1 MNFLK
6 RITSAGLSLA
16 MAATIIPASAF
27 AANDTAGAKKTSTLS
42 SVTAKYLDAENGKEI
57 AKQQTY
63 SVTHEEKSP
72 QTITNYT
79 YADYTESVEYVYS
92 HKDLTYIIGY
102 PDKGVHP
109 NGDLTRA
116 EAAMIFY
123 RLYDGDYPSFT
134 RRMSNGTF
142 KDVNAKNWFYEPVET
157 LYNIGLLEGKSKDSF
172 APNAPISR
180 AEFAVLAARF
190 QNLKYTSGKVFSDV
204 EKGHWAYS
212 YINAASEAGW
222 IQGYPDGTFRPDKKI
237 TRTETVTLVNSMINR
252 TVTREKLKALNV
264 RNPYND
270 LAESFWGY
278 TDLMEATVSHTAEE
292 WHDAKYND
300 GKYNIIVEKFVDTSG
315 KEIAKSVT
323 TAGKAESAPKSI
335 PAYEY
340 RGYIRT
346 ITYRYSTGDAL
357 PSIEKT
363 ASVKDAKVGDEITYT
378 IKLANDKK
386 ASSAWKS
393 VVLTDK
399 IPSGMT
405 FIEGSV
411 YVNNVAATHTVK
423 NGTLTVNLGDIA
435 AGKTVTVTF
444 KAKINGDMYN
454 QTIYNTAVAKGT
466 NGYVTAT
473 DGKKTNIYEDKDD
486 GVYVKKGDTAP
497 YVTKTA
503 DKSSANVG
511 DKITYTVKVGNGD
524 GAVYEIENAKM
535 ADTIPAEFDFVDG
548 SVQVDGKSYPYSYDN
563 ASRKLSVVIGNLKPN
578 AARTATFAVT
588 VNKSAYG
595 KTVHNTAVLSGDN
608 IKDTE
613 GKDKGVEIGD
623 GKTKPEVT
631 KAADKSAANVGDKVT
646 YTITLANGE
655 FASVAIKDAVLTD
668 TIPNGLDIQ
677 YGSVTL
683 NGKLTN
689 DYSYDEASRVL
700 TVKVGDLGIEKS
712 ATVTFVAVVNT
723 AAYGKTIYNTA
734 VMKSDNA
741 PDTSGKD
748 NGVTVGDGKAK
759 PQIDKS
765 ANKSSARV
773 GDKIAYTLTVKND
786 DTATVPVENGVIT
799 DVLPAGLTF
808 EYGSVTL
815 NGKNTNDYT
824 YDENTR
830 LLTVNV
836 GTIEPDAKQIIGFTA
851 TVNESAYNT
860 TIQNLATLTSD
871 NADPVQ
877 DKDDGVAIADGDAL
891 LTVSKSADKTTAKV
905 GDTITYTVNAANATG
920 ADVNIRDAVMTDTI
934 PNGLTFRGNVTVD
947 GYSAEYQYDNTGKTL
962 TVSLGEIAPNQTK
975 AICFDVTVNSD
986 AYGMHIE
993 NTAIVSGSNT
1003 PDKSGTDDGVDI
1015 EDGMADGH
1023 AGNKT
1028 ANKTTAAV
1036 GDTITYSIRLENGA
1050 AATADWENMTVTD
1063 TIPDGVTFAGN
1074 VQENGSAT
1082 VNYSYNADTKTI
1094 TFTPDAIA
1102 AGAQTVLSFDVT
1114 VDDGSQGKFIVNTA
1128 ILDDNGK
1135 TTPMPDGG
1143 VQIDEGEAA
1152 PIVNKTASVTTANVG
1167 DTFTY
1172 TITAK
1177 NGNKATAAWKNVVM
1191 TDTLPTGVK
1200 LVGGVYI
1207 NNEFALYTL
1216 NGNALSVL
1224 VGDLEPGEAAEITFD
1239 VQVLDTA
1246 ANTTVTNVAVLGGD
1260 NGSGTA
1266 TDNGV
1271 TVPKM
1276 ERDPN
1281 ETTDFFVTKEVDKT
1295 VVNVGNNLAEA
1306 KQATFTITVG
1316 NHSNETWK
1324 RVVLKDTLDTSLVTP
1339 MLKNNVYVDGVLN
1352 DKWSF
1357 TNKVFTL
1364 ELGDIAPNE
1373 SHVVKF
1379 TVEFKSDAGGKSY
1392 VNLATG
1398 TGDNGYAVGE
1408 APEIEIIAPTD
1419 DPPTDIHYQLFNGY
1433 GDGLWRPNDR
1443 VSLQEACTV
1452 VYRLIANGG
1461 NTWLPRGTTTV
1472 PKYQYDIPEEAKYF
1486 VSIGVLPASAFDT
1499 TRMDEGDD
1507 YEINYTISKNGYLRI
1522 WATSGQLNTLVN
1534 YVTKTNAGLSG
1545 DVSRLTFAKVICQL
1559 TGRDTSP
1566 DTSGYSGNLRTWADA
1581 PSSIVTEVSH
1591 QHDFIMDS
1599 DHNEYWI

>member
-1 MNFLK
+1 MSIIK
-6 RITSAGLSLA
+6 RITSAGLSLT
-16 MAATIIPASAF
+16 MAATIIPNSFAVSTQSA
-27 AANDTAGAKKTSTLS
+27 STLS

-57 AKQQTY
+57 AKKQTY

-180 AEFAVLAARF
+180 AEFAVQAARF

-222 IQGYPDGTFRPDKKI
+222 IQGYPDGTFRPDKEI
-237 TRTETVTLVNSMINR
+237 TRTETVKLVNSMINR

-300 GKYNIIVEKFVDTSG
+300 GKYNIIVEKFVDTNG

-466 NGYVTAT
+466 NGYVTAV

-503 DKSSANVG
+503 DKETVNVG

-535 ADTIPAEFDFVDG
+535 ADTIPAELDFVDG

-563 ASRKLSVVIGNLKPN
+563 ASRKLSVFIGNLKPN
-578 AARTATFAVT
+578 AARTVTFAVT
-588 VNKSAYG
+588 VGKSAYG

-608 IKDTE
+608 IMDTE

-631 KAADKSAANVGDKVT
+631 KTADKSAANVGDKVT
-646 YTITLANGE
+646 YTIKLANGE

-668 TIPNGLDIQ
+668 TIPNGLDMQ

-683 NGKLTN
+683 NSKLTN
-689 DYSYDEASRVL
+689 DYS
-700 TVKVGDLGIEKS
+700 
-712 ATVTFVAVVNT
+712 
-723 AAYGKTIYNTA
+723 
-734 VMKSDNA
+734 
-741 PDTSGKD
+741 
-748 NGVTVGDGKAK
+748 
-759 PQIDKS
+759 
-765 ANKSSARV
+765 
-773 GDKIAYTLTVKND
+773 
-786 DTATVPVENGVIT
+786 
-799 DVLPAGLTF
+799 
-808 EYGSVTL
+808 
-815 NGKNTNDYT
+815 

-836 GTIEPDAKQIIGFTA
+836 GTIEPDAKQIIGFTT

-934 PNGLTFRGNVTVD
+934 PDGLTFRGNVTVD

-975 AICFDVTVNSD
+975 AIRFDVTVNSD

-993 NTAIVSGSNT
+993 NTALVSGSNT
-1003 PDKSGTDDGVDI
+1003 PDKSGTDNGVDI

-1135 TTPMPDGG
+1135 ETPMPDGG

-1152 PIVNKTASVTTANVG
+1152 PIVNKSASVTTANVG

-1207 NNEFALYTL
+1207 NNEFALYHL
-1216 NGNALSVL
+1216 SGNALSVL
-1224 VGDLEPGEAAEITFD
+1224 VGDLEPGESAEITFD
-1239 VQVLDTA
+1239 VQVLESAAGTTITNTA
-1246 ANTTVTNVAVLGGD
+1246 SLDGD
-1260 NGSGTA
+1260 NGHGTA
-1266 TDNGV
+1266 TDKGV
-1271 TVPKM
+1271 TIPDTAEQPDV
-1276 ERDPN
+1276 N
-1281 ETTDFFVTKEVDKT
+1281 TNFYVTKEVDKT
-1295 VVNVGNNLAEA
+1295 VVNVGSGVSADR
-1306 KQATFTITVG
+1306 KRATFTITIG
-1316 NHSNETWK
+1316 NDSNQTWK
-1324 RVVLKDTLDTSLVTP
+1324 RVILKDTLDTTLVTP
-1339 MLKNNVYVDGVLN
+1339 VLKNNVYVDGVLN
-1352 DKWSF
+1352 GKWSF
-1357 TNKVFTL
+1357 RNKVFTL
-1364 ELGDIAPNE
+1364 ELGDIGSNE
-1373 SHVVKF
+1373 KRVVKI
-1379 TVEFKSDAGGKSY
+1379 TVEFKTDAGGKTY
-1392 VNLATG
+1392 TNLAAAM
-1398 TGDNGYAVGE
+1398 GDNGSASGRS
-1408 APEIEIIAPTD
+1408 PEIEVVSSGSSGTPVL
-1419 DPPTDIHYQLFNGY
+1419 TDIHYQLFGGY
-1433 GDGLWRPNDR
+1433 ADGLWRPNDR

-1522 WATSGQLNTLVN
+1522 WAASGQLNSLVA
-1534 YVTKTNAGLSG
+1534 YATKTNIGLSG
-1545 DVSRLTFAKVICQL
+1545 DVSRLTFAKAICQI

-1566 DTSGYSGNLRTWADA
+1566 DVSGYSGNLRTWADA
-1581 PSSIVTEVSH
+1581 PSSVVTEVSH
-1591 QHDFIMDS
+1591 EHDFIMDS
-1599 DHNEYWI
+1599 DRNEYWI

>member
-1 MNFLK
+1 MSIIK
-6 RITSAGLSLA
+6 RITSVGLSLA
-16 MAATIIPASAF
+16 MAATIIPNSFAVSTQSA
-27 AANDTAGAKKTSTLS
+27 STLS

-57 AKQQTY
+57 AKKQTY

-134 RRMSNGTF
+134 RRMSNSTF
-142 KDVNAKNWFYEPVET
+142 KDVSAKNWFYEPIET
-157 LYNIGLLEGKSKDSF
+157 LYNIGLLEGKSKDTF

-180 AEFAVLAARF
+180 AEFAALAARF

-222 IQGYPDGTFRPDKKI
+222 IQGYPDGTFRPDKEI

-323 TAGKAESAPKSI
+323 TAGKAETASKSI

-346 ITYRYSTGDAL
+346 ITYQYSTGDAL

-363 ASVKDAKVGDEITYT
+363 ASVKDAKVGEEITYT
-378 IKLANDKK
+378 IKLSNDKK

-393 VVLTDK
+393 VVLTDN
-399 IPSGMT
+399 IPSGLT
-405 FIEGSV
+405 FVEGSV
-411 YVNNVAATHTVK
+411 YVNNVAATHTAK

-473 DGKKTNIYEDKDD
+473 DGKKTNSYEDKDD

-503 DKSSANVG
+503 DKETANVG
-511 DKITYTVKVGNGD
+511 DKLTYTVKVGNGD

-535 ADTIPAEFDFVDG
+535 VDTISTEFDFVDG

-563 ASRKLSVVIGNLKPN
+563 ASRKLSVQIGNLKPN
-578 AARTATFAVT
+578 TARTVTFAVT
-588 VNKSAYG
+588 VGKSAYG

-613 GKDKGVEIGD
+613 
-623 GKTKPEVT
+623 
-631 KAADKSAANVGDKVT
+631 
-646 YTITLANGE
+646 
-655 FASVAIKDAVLTD
+655 
-668 TIPNGLDIQ
+668 
-677 YGSVTL
+677 
-683 NGKLTN
+683 
-689 DYSYDEASRVL
+689 
-700 TVKVGDLGIEKS
+700 
-712 ATVTFVAVVNT
+712 
-723 AAYGKTIYNTA
+723 
-734 VMKSDNA
+734 
-741 PDTSGKD
+741 GKD

-836 GTIEPDAKQIIGFTA
+836 GTIEPDAKQVIGFTA

-877 DKDDGVAIADGDAL
+877 DKDDGVAIADGDVL
-891 LTVSKSADKTTAKV
+891 LTVSKSADKTTAKI

-975 AICFDVTVNSD
+975 AIRFDVTVNSD

-993 NTAIVSGSNT
+993 NTALVSGSNT
-1003 PDKSGTDDGVDI
+1003 PDKSGTDNGVDI

-1028 ANKTTAAV
+1028 ASKTTAVV
-1036 GDTITYSIRLENGA
+1036 GDTITYSIRLSNGA
-1050 AATADWENMTVTD
+1050 AATADWENMKVID
-1063 TIPDGVTFAGN
+1063 VLPDGVSFAGN

-1082 VNYSYNADTKTI
+1082 VNYSYNATMKTI

-1135 TTPMPDGG
+1135 ETPMPDGG
-1143 VQIDEGEAA
+1143 VQIDQGEAA

-1207 NNEFALYTL
+1207 NNEFALYHL
-1216 NGNALSVL
+1216 SGNALSVL
-1224 VGDLEPGEAAEITFD
+1224 VGDLEPGESAEITFD
-1239 VQVLDTA
+1239 VQVLESA
-1246 ANTTVTNVAVLGGD
+1246 AGTTITNTVSLDGD
-1260 NGSGTA
+1260 NGHGTA
-1266 TDNGV
+1266 TDKGV
-1271 TVPKM
+1271 TIPDTAEQPDV
-1276 ERDPN
+1276 N
-1281 ETTDFFVTKEVDKT
+1281 TNFYVTKEVDKT
-1295 VVNVGNNLAEA
+1295 VVNVGSGVSADR
-1306 KQATFTITVG
+1306 KRATFTITVG
-1316 NHSNETWK
+1316 NDSNQMWK
-1324 RVVLKDTLDTSLVTP
+1324 RVILKDTLDTTLVTP
-1339 MLKNNVYVDGVLN
+1339 VLKNNVYVDGVLN
-1352 DKWSF
+1352 NKWSF
-1357 TNKVFTL
+1357 RSKVFTL

-1373 SHVVKF
+1373 KCVVKI
-1379 TVEFKSDAGGKSY
+1379 TVEFKTDAGGKTY
-1392 VNLATG
+1392 TNLAAA
-1398 TGDNGYAVGE
+1398 TGDNGSASGRS
-1408 APEIEIIAPTD
+1408 PEIEVVSSGSSGTPVL
-1419 DPPTDIHYQLFNGY
+1419 TDIHYQLFGGY
-1433 GDGLWRPNDR
+1433 ADGLWRPNDR

-1461 NTWLPRGTTTV
+1461 NTWLPRGTATV

-1499 TRMDEGDD
+1499 ARMDEGDD

-1522 WATSGQLNTLVN
+1522 WAASGQLNSLVA
-1534 YVTKTNAGLSG
+1534 YATKANIGLSG
-1545 DVSRLTFAKVICQL
+1545 DVSRLTFAKAICQI

-1566 DTSGYSGNLRTWADA
+1566 DVSGYSGNLRTWADA
-1581 PSSIVTEVSH
+1581 LSSVVTEVSH
-1591 QHDFIMDS
+1591 EHDFIMDS
-1599 DHNEYWI
+1599 DRNEYWI

>member
-1 MNFLK
+1 
-6 RITSAGLSLA
+6 
-16 MAATIIPASAF
+16 
-27 AANDTAGAKKTSTLS
+27 
-42 SVTAKYLDAENGKEI
+42 
-57 AKQQTY
+57 
-63 SVTHEEKSP
+63 
-72 QTITNYT
+72 
-79 YADYTESVEYVYS
+79 
-92 HKDLTYIIGY
+92 
-102 PDKGVHP
+102 
-109 NGDLTRA
+109 
-116 EAAMIFY
+116 
-123 RLYDGDYPSFT
+123 
-134 RRMSNGTF
+134 
-142 KDVNAKNWFYEPVET
+142 
-157 LYNIGLLEGKSKDSF
+157 
-172 APNAPISR
+172 
-180 AEFAVLAARF
+180 
-190 QNLKYTSGKVFSDV
+190 
-204 EKGHWAYS
+204 
-212 YINAASEAGW
+212 
-222 IQGYPDGTFRPDKKI
+222 
-237 TRTETVTLVNSMINR
+237 
-252 TVTREKLKALNV
+252 
-264 RNPYND
+264 
-270 LAESFWGY
+270 
-278 TDLMEATVSHTAEE
+278 
-292 WHDAKYND
+292 
-300 GKYNIIVEKFVDTSG
+300 
-315 KEIAKSVT
+315 
-323 TAGKAESAPKSI
+323 
-335 PAYEY
+335 
-340 RGYIRT
+340 
-346 ITYRYSTGDAL
+346 
-357 PSIEKT
+357 
-363 ASVKDAKVGDEITYT
+363 
-378 IKLANDKK
+378 
-386 ASSAWKS
+386 
-393 VVLTDK
+393 
-399 IPSGMT
+399 
-405 FIEGSV
+405 
-411 YVNNVAATHTVK
+411 
-423 NGTLTVNLGDIA
+423 
-435 AGKTVTVTF
+435 
-444 KAKINGDMYN
+444 
-454 QTIYNTAVAKGT
+454 
-466 NGYVTAT
+466 
-473 DGKKTNIYEDKDD
+473 
-486 GVYVKKGDTAP
+486 
-497 YVTKTA
+497 
-503 DKSSANVG
+503 
-511 DKITYTVKVGNGD
+511 
-524 GAVYEIENAKM
+524 
-535 ADTIPAEFDFVDG
+535 
-548 SVQVDGKSYPYSYDN
+548 
-563 ASRKLSVVIGNLKPN
+563 
-578 AARTATFAVT
+578 
-588 VNKSAYG
+588 
-595 KTVHNTAVLSGDN
+595 
-608 IKDTE
+608 
-613 GKDKGVEIGD
+613 
-623 GKTKPEVT
+623 
-631 KAADKSAANVGDKVT
+631 
-646 YTITLANGE
+646 
-655 FASVAIKDAVLTD
+655 
-668 TIPNGLDIQ
+668 
-677 YGSVTL
+677 
-683 NGKLTN
+683 
-689 DYSYDEASRVL
+689 
-700 TVKVGDLGIEKS
+700 
-712 ATVTFVAVVNT
+712 
-723 AAYGKTIYNTA
+723 
-734 VMKSDNA
+734 MKSDNM

-934 PNGLTFRGNVTVD
+934 PDGLTFRGNVTVD

-975 AICFDVTVNSD
+975 AIRFDVTVNSD

-993 NTAIVSGSNT
+993 NTALVSGSNT
-1003 PDKSGTDDGVDI
+1003 PDKSGTDNGVDI
-1015 EDGMADGH
+1015 EDGTADGH

-1135 TTPMPDGG
+1135 ETPMPDGG
-1143 VQIDEGEAA
+1143 VQIDQGEAA

-1172 TITAK
+1172 TIIAK

-1191 TDTLPTGVK
+1191 NDTLPTGVK
-1200 LVGGVYI
+1200 LVGGVYL
-1207 NNEFALYTL
+1207 NNEFALYNL
-1216 NGNALSVL
+1216 SGNALSVL
-1224 VGDLEPGEAAEITFD
+1224 VGDLEPGESAEITFA

-1271 TVPKM
+1271 TVPGVDKN
-1276 ERDPN
+1276 PN
-1281 ETTDFFVTKEVDKT
+1281 ETTGFFVTKEVDKT
-1295 VVNVGNNLAEA
+1295 VVRVGDGVADA
-1306 KQATFTITVG
+1306 SKQATFTITVG
-1316 NHSNETWK
+1316 NNSNQTWK
-1324 RVVLKDTLDTSLVTP
+1324 RVVLKDTLDTTLVTP
-1339 MLKNNVYVDGVLN
+1339 MVKNNVYVDGVLN
-1352 DKWSF
+1352 NKWSF
-1357 TNKVFTL
+1357 ANKVFTL

-1373 SHVVKF
+1373 SRVIKLV
-1379 TVEFKSDAGGKSY
+1379 VEFKNDAGGKTY

-1398 TGDNGYAVGE
+1398 TGDNGHAVGE
-1408 APEIEIIAPTD
+1408 SPEIEVIAPTY
-1419 DPPTDIHYQLFNGY
+1419 DPSTDIHYQLFNGY

-1452 VYRLIANGG
+1452 AYRLIANGG

-1472 PKYQYDIPEEAKYF
+1472 PKYEYSIPEEAKYF

-1499 TRMDEGDD
+1499 TRMTNGVE
-1507 YEINYTISKNGYLRI
+1507 YEINMDISKNGYLRI
-1522 WATSGQLNTLVN
+1522 WATSGQLNTLVS
-1534 YVTKTNAGLSG
+1534 YVTKANAGLSG

-1566 DTSGYSGNLRTWADA
+1566 DVSGYSGNLRTWADA

>member
-1 MNFLK
+1 MSIIK

-16 MAATIIPASAF
+16 MAATIIPSSFAVSTKSA
-27 AANDTAGAKKTSTLS
+27 STLS

-57 AKQQTY
+57 AEKQTY
-63 SVTHEEKSP
+63 SVTHEEKSS

-79 YADYTESVEYVYS
+79 YTDYTESIEYIYS

-222 IQGYPDGTFRPDKKI
+222 IQGYPDGTFRPDKEI

-300 GKYNIIVEKFVDTSG
+300 GKYNIIVEKFVDTNG

-346 ITYRYSTGDAL
+346 ITYKYSTGDAL

-378 IKLANDKK
+378 IKLSNDKK

-473 DGKKTNIYEDKDD
+473 DGKKTNSYEDKDD

-503 DKSSANVG
+503 DKETANVG
-511 DKITYTVKVGNGD
+511 DKLTYTVKVGNGD

-535 ADTIPAEFDFVDG
+535 VDTISTEFDFVDG

-563 ASRKLSVVIGNLKPN
+563 ASRKLSVQIGNLKPN
-578 AARTATFAVT
+578 TARTVTFAVT
-588 VNKSAYG
+588 VGKSAYG
-595 KTVHNTAVLSGDN
+595 KTVHTTAVLSGDN

-613 GKDKGVEIGD
+613 
-623 GKTKPEVT
+623 
-631 KAADKSAANVGDKVT
+631 
-646 YTITLANGE
+646 
-655 FASVAIKDAVLTD
+655 
-668 TIPNGLDIQ
+668 
-677 YGSVTL
+677 
-683 NGKLTN
+683 
-689 DYSYDEASRVL
+689 
-700 TVKVGDLGIEKS
+700 
-712 ATVTFVAVVNT
+712 
-723 AAYGKTIYNTA
+723 
-734 VMKSDNA
+734 
-741 PDTSGKD
+741 GKD

-759 PQIDKS
+759 PQIDKA

-860 TIQNLATLTSD
+860 IIQNLATLTSD

-891 LTVSKSADKTTAKV
+891 LTVSKSADKTIAKV

-934 PNGLTFRGNVTVD
+934 PNVLTFCGNVTVD
-947 GYSAEYQYDNTGKTL
+947 GYSAEYQYDNTRKTL

-975 AICFDVTVNSD
+975 AIRFDVTVNSD

-993 NTAIVSGSNT
+993 NTALVSGSNT
-1003 PDKSGTDDGVDI
+1003 PDKSGTDNGVDI
-1015 EDGMADGH
+1015 EDGTADGH

-1028 ANKTTAAV
+1028 ANKTIAAV

-1050 AATADWENMTVTD
+1050 AATADWENMKVID
-1063 TIPDGVTFAGN
+1063 VLPDGVSFAGN

-1082 VNYSYNADTKTI
+1082 VNYSYNATMKTI

-1114 VDDGSQGKFIVNTA
+1114 VDDDSQGKFIVNTA

-1143 VQIDEGEAA
+1143 VQIDEGNAA
-1152 PIVNKTASVTTANVG
+1152 PIVKKSASVTTANVG

-1177 NGNKATAAWKNVVM
+1177 NGNKATAAWKNVVL

-1200 LVGGVYI
+1200 LVGSVYI
-1207 NNEFALYTL
+1207 NNEFALYNL
-1216 NGNALSVL
+1216 SGNALSVL
-1224 VGDLEPGEAAEITFD
+1224 VDDLEPGESANITFD
-1239 VQVLDTA
+1239 VQVLESAAGTTITNTA
-1246 ANTTVTNVAVLGGD
+1246 LLDGD
-1260 NGSGTA
+1260 NGHGTA
-1266 TDNGV
+1266 TDMGV
-1271 TVPKM
+1271 TIPDTAEQPDV
-1276 ERDPN
+1276 N
-1281 ETTDFFVTKEVDKT
+1281 TNFYVTKEVDKT
-1295 VVNVGNNLAEA
+1295 VVNVGSGVSADR
-1306 KQATFTITVG
+1306 KRATFTITVG
-1316 NHSNETWK
+1316 NDSNQTWK
-1324 RVVLKDTLDTSLVTP
+1324 RVILKDTLDTTLVTP
-1339 MLKNNVYVDGVLN
+1339 VLKNNVYVDGVLN
-1352 DKWSF
+1352 SKWSF
-1357 TNKVFTL
+1357 RSKVFTL

-1373 SHVVKF
+1373 KRVVKI
-1379 TVEFKSDAGGKSY
+1379 TVEFKTDAGGKTY
-1392 VNLATG
+1392 TNLAAA
-1398 TGDNGYAVGE
+1398 TGDNGSASGRS
-1408 APEIEIIAPTD
+1408 PEIEVVSSGSSGTPVL
-1419 DPPTDIHYQLFNGY
+1419 TDIHYQLFGGY
-1433 GDGLWRPNDR
+1433 ADGLWRPNDR

-1499 TRMDEGDD
+1499 ARMDEGDD

-1522 WATSGQLNTLVN
+1522 WAASGQLNSLVS

-1545 DVSRLTFAKVICQL
+1545 DVSRLTFAKAICQI

-1566 DTSGYSGNLRTWADA
+1566 DVSGYSGNLRTWADA
-1581 PSSIVTEVSH
+1581 LSSVVTEVSH
-1591 QHDFIMDS
+1591 EHDFIMDS
-1599 DHNEYWI
+1599 DRNEYWI

>member
-1 MNFLK
+1 MSIIK
-6 RITSAGLSLA
+6 RITLAGLSLA
-16 MAATIIPASAF
+16 MMATIIPSSF
-27 AANDTAGAKKTSTLS
+27 AASTKSASTLS

-57 AKQQTY
+57 AEKQTY

-79 YADYTESVEYVYS
+79 YTDYTESVEYIYS

-142 KDVNAKNWFYEPVET
+142 KDVSAKNWFYEPVET

-222 IQGYPDGTFRPDKKI
+222 IQGYPDGTFRPDKEI
-237 TRTETVTLVNSMINR
+237 TRTETVKLVNSMINR
-252 TVTREKLKALNV
+252 TVTREKLKALKV

-300 GKYNIIVEKFVDTSG
+300 GKYNIIVEKFVDANG

-346 ITYRYSTGDAL
+346 ITYKYSTGDAL

-466 NGYVTAT
+466 NGYVTAA

-503 DKSSANVG
+503 DKETANVG

-524 GAVYEIENAKM
+524 GAVYEIENAEM

-563 ASRKLSVVIGNLKPN
+563 TSRKLSVQIGNLKPN
-578 AARTATFAVT
+578 AARTVTFAVT
-588 VNKSAYG
+588 VGKSAYG

-623 GKTKPEVT
+623 GK
-631 KAADKSAANVGDKVT
+631 
-646 YTITLANGE
+646 
-655 FASVAIKDAVLTD
+655 
-668 TIPNGLDIQ
+668 
-677 YGSVTL
+677 
-683 NGKLTN
+683 
-689 DYSYDEASRVL
+689 
-700 TVKVGDLGIEKS
+700 
-712 ATVTFVAVVNT
+712 
-723 AAYGKTIYNTA
+723 
-734 VMKSDNA
+734 
-741 PDTSGKD
+741 
-748 NGVTVGDGKAK
+748 AK
-759 PQIDKS
+759 PQIDKT

-830 LLTVNV
+830 LLTVNI
-836 GTIEPDAKQIIGFTA
+836 GTIEPDAKQVIGFTA

-877 DKDDGVAIADGDAL
+877 DKDDGVAIADGDVL
-891 LTVSKSADKTTAKV
+891 LTVSKFADKSTAKV

-920 ADVNIRDAVMTDTI
+920 ADVNIRDSVMTDTI

-993 NTAIVSGSNT
+993 NTALVSGSNT
-1003 PDKSGTDDGVDI
+1003 PDKSGTDNGVDI
-1015 EDGMADGH
+1015 EDGTADGH

-1191 TDTLPTGVK
+1191 NDTLPTGVK

-1207 NNEFALYTL
+1207 DNEFALYNL
-1216 NGNALSVL
+1216 SGNALSVL
-1224 VGDLEPGEAAEITFD
+1224 VGDLEPGESAEITFA

-1271 TVPKM
+1271 TVPDLSKQ
-1276 ERDPN
+1276 PN
-1281 ETTDFFVTKEVDKT
+1281 DTTDFYVTKEVDKT
-1295 VVNVGNNLAEA
+1295 VVNVGTGVSAER

-1316 NHSNETWK
+1316 NNSNQTWK
-1324 RVVLKDTLDTSLVTP
+1324 RVVLKDTLDTTLVTP
-1339 MLKNNVYVDGVLN
+1339 MVNNNVYVDGVLN
-1352 DKWSF
+1352 NKWSF
-1357 TNKVFTL
+1357 KGKVFTL

-1373 SHVVKF
+1373 SRVIKI
-1379 TVEFKSDAGGKSY
+1379 TVEFKPDAGGKTY

-1398 TGDNGYAVGE
+1398 TGDNGHAIGE
-1408 APEIEIIAPTD
+1408 SPEIEVLKQTD
-1419 DPPTDIHYQLFNGY
+1419 EVVTGIHYQLFNGY

-1486 VSIGVLPASAFDT
+1486 VSIGVLPASALDT
-1499 TRMDEGDD
+1499 ARMDEGDD

-1522 WATSGQLNTLVN
+1522 WAASGQLNSLVA
-1534 YVTKTNAGLSG
+1534 YATKANIGLSG
-1545 DVSRLTFAKVICQL
+1545 DVSRLTCAKAICQI

-1566 DTSGYSGNLRTWADA
+1566 DVPCYSGNLRTWADA
-1581 PSSIVTEVSH
+1581 PSSVVTEVSH
-1591 QHDFIMDS
+1591 EHDFIMDS
-1599 DHNEYWI
+1599 DRNEYWI

>member
-1 MNFLK
+1 MSIIK

-16 MAATIIPASAF
+16 MVATIIPSSF
-27 AANDTAGAKKTSTLS
+27 AASTLS

-57 AKQQTY
+57 AKKQTY

-157 LYNIGLLEGKSKDSF
+157 LYNIGLLEGKSKDTF

-180 AEFAVLAARF
+180 AEFAALAARF

-204 EKGHWAYS
+204 VKGHWAYS

-222 IQGYPDGTFRPDKKI
+222 IQGYPDGTFRPDKEI
-237 TRTETVTLVNSMINR
+237 TRTETVKLVNSMINR

-300 GKYNIIVEKFVDTSG
+300 GKYNIIVEKFVDMSG

-323 TAGKAESAPKSI
+323 TAGKAENAPESI

-346 ITYRYSTGDAL
+346 ITYQYGTGDAL

-378 IKLANDKK
+378 IKLSNDKK

-393 VVLTDK
+393 VVLTDN
-399 IPSGMT
+399 IPSGLT
-405 FIEGSV
+405 FVEGSV
-411 YVNNVAATHTVK
+411 YVNNAAATHTAK

-454 QTIYNTAVAKGT
+454 QTIYNIAVAKGT

-473 DGKKTNIYEDKDD
+473 DGKKTNSYEDKDD

-503 DKSSANVG
+503 DKETANVG

-524 GAVYEIENAKM
+524 GAVYEIENVEM
-535 ADTIPAEFDFVDG
+535 ADTILAEFDFVDG

-563 ASRKLSVVIGNLKPN
+563 ASRKLSVFIGNLKPN
-578 AARTATFAVT
+578 AARTVTFAVT

-623 GKTKPEVT
+623 GK
-631 KAADKSAANVGDKVT
+631 
-646 YTITLANGE
+646 
-655 FASVAIKDAVLTD
+655 
-668 TIPNGLDIQ
+668 
-677 YGSVTL
+677 
-683 NGKLTN
+683 
-689 DYSYDEASRVL
+689 
-700 TVKVGDLGIEKS
+700 
-712 ATVTFVAVVNT
+712 
-723 AAYGKTIYNTA
+723 
-734 VMKSDNA
+734 
-741 PDTSGKD
+741 
-748 NGVTVGDGKAK
+748 AK
-759 PQIDKS
+759 PQIDKTT
-765 ANKSSARV
+765 NKSSARV

-836 GTIEPDAKQIIGFTA
+836 GTIEPDAKQIIGFAA

-905 GDTITYTVNAANATG
+905 GDTITYTVNAANETG

-934 PNGLTFRGNVTVD
+934 PNGLTFCGNVTVD
-947 GYSAEYQYDNTGKTL
+947 GYSAEYQYDNTRKTL

-975 AICFDVTVNSD
+975 AICFDVTVNSN

-993 NTAIVSGSNT
+993 NTALVSGSNT
-1003 PDKSGTDDGVDI
+1003 PDKSGTDNGVDI
-1015 EDGMADGH
+1015 EDGTVDGH

-1036 GDTITYSIRLENGA
+1036 GDTITYSIRLDNGA
-1050 AATADWENMTVTD
+1050 AATADWENMKVID
-1063 TIPDGVTFAGN
+1063 VLPDGVSFAGN

-1082 VNYSYNADTKTI
+1082 VNYSYNATMKTI
-1094 TFTPDAIA
+1094 TFTPDAIP

-1114 VDDGSQGKFIVNTA
+1114 VDDGSQGKLIVNTA

-1191 TDTLPTGVK
+1191 NDTLPTGVK

-1207 NNEFALYTL
+1207 NNEFALYNL
-1216 NGNALSVL
+1216 SGNALSVL

-1239 VQVLDTA
+1239 VQVLENAAGTTITNTA
-1246 ANTTVTNVAVLGGD
+1246 SLDGD
-1260 NGSGTA
+1260 NGHGTA
-1266 TDNGV
+1266 TDKGV
-1271 TVPKM
+1271 TIPDTAEQPDVKT
-1276 ERDPN
+1276 N
-1281 ETTDFFVTKEVDKT
+1281 FYVTKEVDKT
-1295 VVNVGNNLAEA
+1295 VVNVGSGVSADR
-1306 KQATFTITVG
+1306 KRATFTITVG
-1316 NHSNETWK
+1316 NDSNQTWK
-1324 RVVLKDTLDTSLVTP
+1324 RVILKDTLDTTLVTP
-1339 MLKNNVYVDGVLN
+1339 VLKNNVYVDGVLN
-1352 DKWSF
+1352 SKWSF
-1357 TNKVFTL
+1357 RSKVFTL

-1373 SHVVKF
+1373 KRVVKI
-1379 TVEFKSDAGGKSY
+1379 TVEFKTDAGGKTY
-1392 VNLATG
+1392 TNLAAA
-1398 TGDNGYAVGE
+1398 TGDNGSASDRS
-1408 APEIEIIAPTD
+1408 PEIEVVSSGTPVL
-1419 DPPTDIHYQLFNGY
+1419 TDIHYQLFGGY
-1433 GDGLWRPNDR
+1433 ADGLWRPNDR

-1461 NTWLPRGTTTV
+1461 NTWLPRGTATV

-1499 TRMDEGDD
+1499 ARMDEGDD

-1522 WATSGQLNTLVN
+1522 WATSGQLNSLVA
-1534 YVTKTNAGLSG
+1534 YATKTNIGLSG
-1545 DVSRLTFAKVICQL
+1545 DVSRLTFAKAICQI

-1566 DTSGYSGNLRTWADA
+1566 DVSDYSGNLRTWADA
-1581 PSSIVTEVSH
+1581 PSSVVTEVSH
-1591 QHDFIMDS
+1591 EHDFIMDS
-1599 DHNEYWI
+1599 DRNEYWI

>member
-1 MNFLK
+1 MSIIK

-16 MAATIIPASAF
+16 MAATIIPSSF
-27 AANDTAGAKKTSTLS
+27 AASTKSASTLS

-57 AKQQTY
+57 AKKQTY

-79 YADYTESVEYVYS
+79 YVDYTESVEYVYS

-134 RRMSNGTF
+134 RRMSNSTF
-142 KDVNAKNWFYEPVET
+142 KDISAKNWFYEPVET
-157 LYNIGLLEGKSKDSF
+157 LYDIGLLEGKSKDTF

-180 AEFAVLAARF
+180 AEFAALAARF

-204 EKGHWAYS
+204 EKGHWVYS

-222 IQGYPDGTFRPDKKI
+222 IQGYPDGTFRPDKEI

-346 ITYRYSTGDAL
+346 ITYKYSTGDAL

-363 ASVKDAKVGDEITYT
+363 ASAKDAKVGDEITYT
-378 IKLANDKK
+378 IKLSNDKK

-466 NGYVTAT
+466 NGYVTAA
-473 DGKKTNIYEDKDD
+473 DGKKTNSYEAKDD

-497 YVTKTA
+497 YVIKTA

-563 ASRKLSVVIGNLKPN
+563 TSRKLSVQIGNLKPN
-578 AARTATFAVT
+578 AARTVTFAVT

-608 IKDTE
+608 IKDTK

-623 GKTKPEVT
+623 GK
-631 KAADKSAANVGDKVT
+631 
-646 YTITLANGE
+646 
-655 FASVAIKDAVLTD
+655 
-668 TIPNGLDIQ
+668 
-677 YGSVTL
+677 
-683 NGKLTN
+683 
-689 DYSYDEASRVL
+689 
-700 TVKVGDLGIEKS
+700 
-712 ATVTFVAVVNT
+712 
-723 AAYGKTIYNTA
+723 
-734 VMKSDNA
+734 
-741 PDTSGKD
+741 
-748 NGVTVGDGKAK
+748 AK
-759 PQIDKS
+759 PQIDKT

-824 YDENTR
+824 YDESTR
-830 LLTVNV
+830 LMTVNV

-920 ADVNIRDAVMTDTI
+920 ADVNIRDAVMADTI

-947 GYSAEYQYDNTGKTL
+947 GYSAEYQYDNTGRTL

-975 AICFDVTVNSD
+975 AIRFDVTVNSD

-993 NTAIVSGSNT
+993 NTALVNGSNT
-1003 PDKSGTDDGVDI
+1003 PDKSGTDNGVDI
-1015 EDGMADGH
+1015 EDGKADGH

-1036 GDTITYSIRLENGA
+1036 GDTITYSIRLDNGA
-1050 AATADWENMTVTD
+1050 AATADWENMKVID
-1063 TIPDGVTFAGN
+1063 VLPDGVSFAGN

-1082 VNYSYNADTKTI
+1082 VNYSYNATMKTI

-1102 AGAQTVLSFDVT
+1102 AGVQTVLSFDVT

-1143 VQIDEGEAA
+1143 VQIDEGNAA
-1152 PIVNKTASVTTANVG
+1152 PIVKKSASVTTANVG

-1207 NNEFALYTL
+1207 NNEFALYHL
-1216 NGNALSVL
+1216 SGNALSVL
-1224 VGDLEPGEAAEITFD
+1224 VGDLEPGESAEITFD
-1239 VQVLDTA
+1239 VQVLESAAGTTITNTA
-1246 ANTTVTNVAVLGGD
+1246 SLDGD
-1260 NGSGTA
+1260 NGHGTA
-1266 TDNGV
+1266 TDKGV
-1271 TVPKM
+1271 TIPDTAEQPDV
-1276 ERDPN
+1276 N
-1281 ETTDFFVTKEVDKT
+1281 TNFYVTKEVDKT
-1295 VVNVGNNLAEA
+1295 VVNVGSGVSADR
-1306 KQATFTITVG
+1306 KRATFTITVG
-1316 NHSNETWK
+1316 NDSNQTWK
-1324 RVVLKDTLDTSLVTP
+1324 RVVLKDTLDTTLVTP
-1339 MLKNNVYVDGVLN
+1339 VLKNNVYVDGVLN
-1352 DKWSF
+1352 GKWSF
-1357 TNKVFTL
+1357 RNKVFTL
-1364 ELGDIAPNE
+1364 ELGDIGPHE
-1373 SHVVKF
+1373 KRVVKI
-1379 TVEFKSDAGGKSY
+1379 TVEFKTDAGGKTY
-1392 VNLATG
+1392 TNLAAA
-1398 TGDNGYAVGE
+1398 TGDNGFASGRS
-1408 APEIEIIAPTD
+1408 PEIEVVSTGSSGTPVL
-1419 DPPTDIHYQLFNGY
+1419 TDIHYQLFNGY

-1486 VSIGVLPASAFDT
+1486 VSIGVLPAAAFDT

-1522 WATSGQLNTLVN
+1522 WATSGQLNSIVAYATR
-1534 YVTKTNAGLSG
+1534 TNIGLSG
-1545 DVSRLTFAKVICQL
+1545 DVSRLTFAKAICQI

-1566 DTSGYSGNLRTWADA
+1566 DVSDYSGNLRTWADA
-1581 PSSIVTEVSH
+1581 PSSVVTEVSH
-1591 QHDFIMDS
+1591 EHDFIMDS
-1599 DHNEYWI
+1599 DRNEYWI

>member
-1 MNFLK
+1 MSIIK

-16 MAATIIPASAF
+16 MAATIIPSSF
-27 AANDTAGAKKTSTLS
+27 AASTKSASTLS

-57 AKQQTY
+57 VQKQTF

-72 QTITNYT
+72 QTIINYT
-79 YADYTESVEYVYS
+79 YTDYTESVEYIYS

-142 KDVNAKNWFYEPVET
+142 KDVSAKNWFYEPVET
-157 LYNIGLLEGKSKDSF
+157 LYNIGLLEGKSKDTF

-180 AEFAVLAARF
+180 AEFAALAARF

-222 IQGYPDGTFRPDKKI
+222 IQGYPDGTFRPNKEI
-237 TRTETVTLVNSMINR
+237 TRTETVTLVNNMINR
-252 TVTREKLKALNV
+252 AVTREKLKELNV
-264 RNPYND
+264 KNPYND

-300 GKYNIIVEKFVDTSG
+300 GKYNIIVEKFVDMSG

-323 TAGKAESAPKSI
+323 TEGKAESAPKSI

-346 ITYRYSTGDAL
+346 ITYKYSTGDAL

-411 YVNNVAATHTVK
+411 YVNNVAATHTVQ

-466 NGYVTAT
+466 NGYVTAA
-473 DGKKTNIYEDKDD
+473 DGKKTNSYKDKDD
-486 GVYVKKGDTAP
+486 GVYVKKGDTSP
-497 YVTKTA
+497 YVTKIA
-503 DKSSANVG
+503 DKEAASVG
-511 DKITYTVKVGNGD
+511 DKLTYTVKVGNGD

-535 ADTIPAEFDFVDG
+535 ADTIPAELDFVDG

-563 ASRKLSVVIGNLKPN
+563 TSRKLSVQIGNLKPN
-578 AARTATFAVT
+578 AARTVTFAVT
-588 VNKSAYG
+588 INKSAYG

-623 GKTKPEVT
+623 GK
-631 KAADKSAANVGDKVT
+631 
-646 YTITLANGE
+646 
-655 FASVAIKDAVLTD
+655 
-668 TIPNGLDIQ
+668 
-677 YGSVTL
+677 
-683 NGKLTN
+683 
-689 DYSYDEASRVL
+689 
-700 TVKVGDLGIEKS
+700 
-712 ATVTFVAVVNT
+712 
-723 AAYGKTIYNTA
+723 
-734 VMKSDNA
+734 
-741 PDTSGKD
+741 
-748 NGVTVGDGKAK
+748 AK
-759 PQIDKS
+759 PQIDKT

-860 TIQNLATLTSD
+860 IIQNLATLTSD

-975 AICFDVTVNSD
+975 AIRFDVTVNSD

-993 NTAIVSGSNT
+993 NTALVSGSNT
-1003 PDKSGTDDGVDI
+1003 PDKSGTDNGVDI
-1015 EDGMADGH
+1015 EDGTADGH

-1028 ANKTTAAV
+1028 TNKTTAAV
-1036 GDTITYSIRLENGA
+1036 GDTITYSIRLDNGA
-1050 AATADWENMTVTD
+1050 AATADWENMKVID
-1063 TIPDGVTFAGN
+1063 VLPDGVSFAGN

-1082 VNYSYNADTKTI
+1082 VNYSYNATMKTI
-1094 TFTPDAIA
+1094 TFTPDAIP

-1114 VDDGSQGKFIVNTA
+1114 VDDGSQGKLIVNTA

-1207 NNEFALYTL
+1207 NNEFALYHL
-1216 NGNALSVL
+1216 SGNALSVL
-1224 VGDLEPGEAAEITFD
+1224 VGDLEPGESAEITFD
-1239 VQVLDTA
+1239 VQVLESAAGTTITNTA
-1246 ANTTVTNVAVLGGD
+1246 SLDGD
-1260 NGSGTA
+1260 NGHGTA
-1266 TDNGV
+1266 TDKGV
-1271 TVPKM
+1271 TIPDTAEQPDV
-1276 ERDPN
+1276 N
-1281 ETTDFFVTKEVDKT
+1281 TNFYVTKEVDKT
-1295 VVNVGNNLAEA
+1295 VVNVGSGVSADR
-1306 KQATFTITVG
+1306 KRATFTITIG
-1316 NHSNETWK
+1316 NNSNQTWK
-1324 RVVLKDTLDTSLVTP
+1324 RVILKDTLDTTLVTP
-1339 MLKNNVYVDGVLN
+1339 VLKNNVYVDGVLN
-1352 DKWSF
+1352 GKWSF
-1357 TNKVFTL
+1357 RNKVFTL
-1364 ELGDIAPNE
+1364 ELGDIGSNE
-1373 SHVVKF
+1373 KRVVKI
-1379 TVEFKSDAGGKSY
+1379 TVEFKTDAGGKTY
-1392 VNLATG
+1392 TNLAAA
-1398 TGDNGYAVGE
+1398 TGDNGSASGRS
-1408 APEIEIIAPTD
+1408 PEIEVISSGSSGTPVL
-1419 DPPTDIHYQLFNGY
+1419 TDIHYQLFGGY
-1433 GDGLWRPNDR
+1433 ADGLWRPNDR

-1461 NTWLPRGTTTV
+1461 NTWLPRGT
-1472 PKYQYDIPEEAKYF
+1472 KYQYDIPEEAKYF

-1522 WATSGQLNTLVN
+1522 WAASGQLNSLVA
-1534 YVTKTNAGLSG
+1534 YATRTNIGLSG
-1545 DVSRLTFAKVICQL
+1545 DVSRLTFAKAICQI

-1566 DTSGYSGNLRTWADA
+1566 DVSGYSGNLRTWADA
-1581 PSSIVTEVSH
+1581 PSSVVTEVSH
-1591 QHDFIMDS
+1591 EHDFIMDS
-1599 DHNEYWI
+1599 DRNEYWI

>member
-1 MNFLK
+1 MSIIK

-16 MAATIIPASAF
+16 MAATVIPNSFAVSAKS
-27 AANDTAGAKKTSTLS
+27 ASTLS

-57 AKQQTY
+57 AKKQTY

-142 KDVNAKNWFYEPVET
+142 KDVSAKNWFYEPVET

-222 IQGYPDGTFRPDKKI
+222 IQGYPDGTFRPDKEI
-237 TRTETVTLVNSMINR
+237 TRTETVTLVNNMINR
-252 TVTREKLKALNV
+252 AVTREKLKALNV

-270 LAESFWGY
+270 LSESFWGY

-300 GKYNIIVEKFVDTSG
+300 GKYNIIVEKFVDMSG

-323 TAGKAESAPKSI
+323 TAGKAETAPKSI

-346 ITYRYSTGDAL
+346 ITYQYSTGDAL

-363 ASVKDAKVGDEITYT
+363 ASVKDTKVGDEITYT
-378 IKLANDKK
+378 IKLSNDKK

-393 VVLTDK
+393 VVLTDN
-399 IPSGMT
+399 IPSGLT
-405 FIEGSV
+405 FVEGSV
-411 YVNNVAATHTVK
+411 YVNNVAATHTAK
-423 NGTLTVNLGDIA
+423 NGTLTVGLGDIA
-435 AGKTVTVTF
+435 AGKTVIATF

-466 NGYVTAT
+466 NGYVTAA

-503 DKSSANVG
+503 DKETANVG

-563 ASRKLSVVIGNLKPN
+563 ASRKLSIVIGNLKPN
-578 AARTATFAVT
+578 AARTATFAVI

-631 KAADKSAANVGDKVT
+631 KTVDKSTANVGDKVT
-646 YTITLANGE
+646 YTIKLANGE

-668 TIPNGLDIQ
+668 TIPNGLDMQ

-700 TVKVGDLGIEKS
+700 TVKVGDLGVEES
-712 ATVTFVAVVNT
+712 AAVTFVAVVNT

-734 VMKSDNA
+734 VMKSDNT

-836 GTIEPDAKQIIGFTA
+836 GTIEPDAKQVIGFTA

-877 DKDDGVAIADGDAL
+877 DKDDGVAIADGDVL
-891 LTVSKSADKTTAKV
+891 LTVSKSADKSTAKV

-934 PNGLTFRGNVTVD
+934 PDGLTFRGNVTVD
-947 GYSAEYQYDNTGKTL
+947 GYSAEYQYDNTGRTL

-975 AICFDVTVNSD
+975 AIRFDVTVNSD

-993 NTAIVSGSNT
+993 NTALVSGSNT
-1003 PDKSGTDDGVDI
+1003 PDKSGTDNGVDI

-1036 GDTITYSIRLENGA
+1036 GDTITYSIRLDNGA
-1050 AATADWENMTVTD
+1050 AATADWENMKVID
-1063 TIPDGVTFAGN
+1063 VLPDGVSFAGN

-1082 VNYSYNADTKTI
+1082 VNYSYNATMKTI
-1094 TFTPDAIA
+1094 TFTPDAIP

-1114 VDDGSQGKFIVNTA
+1114 VDDDSQGKFIVNTA

-1143 VQIDEGEAA
+1143 VQIDEGNAA
-1152 PIVNKTASVTTANVG
+1152 PIVKKSASVTTANVG

-1207 NNEFALYTL
+1207 NNEFALYHL
-1216 NGNALSVL
+1216 SGNALSVL
-1224 VGDLEPGEAAEITFD
+1224 VGDLEPGESAEITFD
-1239 VQVLDTA
+1239 VQVLESA
-1246 ANTTVTNVAVLGGD
+1246 AGTTITNTVSLDGD
-1260 NGSGTA
+1260 NGHGTA
-1266 TDNGV
+1266 TDKGV
-1271 TVPKM
+1271 TIPDTAEQPDV
-1276 ERDPN
+1276 N
-1281 ETTDFFVTKEVDKT
+1281 TNFYVTKEVDKT
-1295 VVNVGNNLAEA
+1295 VVNVGSGVSADR
-1306 KQATFTITVG
+1306 KRATFTITVG
-1316 NHSNETWK
+1316 NDSNQMWK
-1324 RVVLKDTLDTSLVTP
+1324 RVILKDTLDTTLVTP
-1339 MLKNNVYVDGVLN
+1339 VLKNNVYVDGVLN
-1352 DKWSF
+1352 SKWSF
-1357 TNKVFTL
+1357 RSKVFIL

-1373 SHVVKF
+1373 KRVVKI
-1379 TVEFKSDAGGKSY
+1379 TVEFKTDAGGKTY
-1392 VNLATG
+1392 TNLAAAA
-1398 TGDNGYAVGE
+1398 GDNGSASGRS
-1408 APEIEIIAPTD
+1408 PEIEVVSSGSSGTPVL
-1419 DPPTDIHYQLFNGY
+1419 TDIHYQMFGGY
-1433 GDGLWRPNDR
+1433 ADGLWRPNDR

-1461 NTWLPRGTTTV
+1461 NTWLPRGTITV
-1472 PKYQYDIPEEAKYF
+1472 PKYKYDIPEEAKYF

-1499 TRMDEGDD
+1499 ARMDEGDD

-1522 WATSGQLNTLVN
+1522 WAASGQLNSLVA
-1534 YVTKTNAGLSG
+1534 YAARTNIGLSG
-1545 DVSRLTFAKVICQL
+1545 DVSRLTFAKAIGQI

-1566 DTSGYSGNLRTWADA
+1566 NVSGFSGNLRTWADA

-1591 QHDFIMDS
+1591 EHDFIMDS
-1599 DHNEYWI
+1599 DRNEYWI

>member
-1 MNFLK
+1 MSIIK

-16 MAATIIPASAF
+16 MAATIIPSSFAVSMKSA
-27 AANDTAGAKKTSTLS
+27 STLS
-42 SVTAKYLDAENGKEI
+42 SVTAKYLDTENGKEI
-57 AKQQTY
+57 VPKQTY

-79 YADYTESVEYVYS
+79 YTDYTESVEYVYS

-134 RRMSNGTF
+134 RRMSNSTF
-142 KDVNAKNWFYEPVET
+142 KDVSAKNWFYEPVET

-190 QNLKYTSGKVFSDV
+190 QNLKYTNGKVFSDV

-222 IQGYPDGTFRPDKKI
+222 IQGYPDGTFRPDKEI

-300 GKYNIIVEKFVDTSG
+300 GKYNIIVEKFVDMSG

-323 TAGKAESAPKSI
+323 TAGKAETAPKSI

-346 ITYRYSTGDAL
+346 ITYKYSTGDAL

-378 IKLANDKK
+378 IKLSNDKK

-473 DGKKTNIYEDKDD
+473 DGKKTNSYEDKDD

-503 DKSSANVG
+503 DKETANVG
-511 DKITYTVKVGNGD
+511 DKLTYTVKVGNGD

-535 ADTIPAEFDFVDG
+535 VDTISTEFDFVDG

-563 ASRKLSVVIGNLKPN
+563 ASRKLSVQIGNLKPN
-578 AARTATFAVT
+578 TARTVTFAVT
-588 VNKSAYG
+588 VGKSAYG

-613 GKDKGVEIGD
+613 
-623 GKTKPEVT
+623 
-631 KAADKSAANVGDKVT
+631 
-646 YTITLANGE
+646 
-655 FASVAIKDAVLTD
+655 
-668 TIPNGLDIQ
+668 
-677 YGSVTL
+677 
-683 NGKLTN
+683 
-689 DYSYDEASRVL
+689 
-700 TVKVGDLGIEKS
+700 
-712 ATVTFVAVVNT
+712 
-723 AAYGKTIYNTA
+723 
-734 VMKSDNA
+734 
-741 PDTSGKD
+741 GKD

-836 GTIEPDAKQIIGFTA
+836 GTIEPDAKQVIGFTA

-877 DKDDGVAIADGDAL
+877 DKDDGVAIADGDVL
-891 LTVSKSADKTTAKV
+891 LTVSKSADKTTAKI

-975 AICFDVTVNSD
+975 AIRFDVTVNSD

-993 NTAIVSGSNT
+993 NTALVSGSNT
-1003 PDKSGTDDGVDI
+1003 PDKSGTDNGVDI

-1028 ANKTTAAV
+1028 ASKTTAVV
-1036 GDTITYSIRLENGA
+1036 GDTITYSIRLSNGA
-1050 AATADWENMTVTD
+1050 AATADWENMKVID
-1063 TIPDGVTFAGN
+1063 VLPDGVSFAGN

-1082 VNYSYNADTKTI
+1082 VNYSYNATMKTI

-1135 TTPMPDGG
+1135 ETPMPDGG
-1143 VQIDEGEAA
+1143 VQIDQGEAA

-1207 NNEFALYTL
+1207 NNEFALYHL
-1216 NGNALSVL
+1216 SGNALSVL
-1224 VGDLEPGEAAEITFD
+1224 VGDLEPGESAEITFD
-1239 VQVLDTA
+1239 VQVLESA
-1246 ANTTVTNVAVLGGD
+1246 AGTTITNTVSLDGD
-1260 NGSGTA
+1260 NGHGTA
-1266 TDNGV
+1266 TDKGV
-1271 TVPKM
+1271 TIPDTAEQPDV
-1276 ERDPN
+1276 N
-1281 ETTDFFVTKEVDKT
+1281 TNFYVTKEVDKT
-1295 VVNVGNNLAEA
+1295 VVNVGSGVSADR
-1306 KQATFTITVG
+1306 KRATFTITVG
-1316 NHSNETWK
+1316 NDSNQTWK
-1324 RVVLKDTLDTSLVTP
+1324 RVILKDTLDTTLVTP
-1339 MLKNNVYVDGVLN
+1339 VLKNNVYVDGVLN
-1352 DKWSF
+1352 SKWSF
-1357 TNKVFTL
+1357 RNKVFTL

-1373 SHVVKF
+1373 KRVVKI
-1379 TVEFKSDAGGKSY
+1379 TVEFKTDAGGKTY
-1392 VNLATG
+1392 TNLAAA
-1398 TGDNGYAVGE
+1398 TGDNGSASGRS
-1408 APEIEIIAPTD
+1408 PEIEVVSSGSSGTPVL
-1419 DPPTDIHYQLFNGY
+1419 TDIHYQLFGGY
-1433 GDGLWRPNDR
+1433 ADGLWRPNDR

-1461 NTWLPRGTTTV
+1461 NTWLPRGTATV

-1499 TRMDEGDD
+1499 ARMDEGDD

-1522 WATSGQLNTLVN
+1522 WAASGQLNSLVA
-1534 YVTKTNAGLSG
+1534 YATKANIGLSG
-1545 DVSRLTFAKVICQL
+1545 DVSRLTFAKAICQI

-1566 DTSGYSGNLRTWADA
+1566 DVSGYSGNLRTWADA
-1581 PSSIVTEVSH
+1581 LSSVVTEVSH
-1591 QHDFIMDS
+1591 EHDFIMDS
-1599 DHNEYWI
+1599 DRNEYWI

>member
-1 MNFLK
+1 MSIIK

-16 MAATIIPASAF
+16 MAATIIPSSFAVSTKSA
-27 AANDTAGAKKTSTLS
+27 STLS

-57 AKQQTY
+57 AKKQTY

-134 RRMSNGTF
+134 RRMSNSTF
-142 KDVNAKNWFYEPVET
+142 KDVSAKNWFYEPVET
-157 LYNIGLLEGKSKDSF
+157 LYNIGLLEGKSKDTF

-180 AEFAVLAARF
+180 AEFAALAARF

-222 IQGYPDGTFRPDKKI
+222 IQGYPDGTFRPDKEI

-300 GKYNIIVEKFVDTSG
+300 GKYNIIVEKFVDTNG

-346 ITYRYSTGDAL
+346 ITYKYSTGDAL

-378 IKLANDKK
+378 IKLSNDKK

-473 DGKKTNIYEDKDD
+473 DGKKTNSYEDKDD

-503 DKSSANVG
+503 DKETANVG
-511 DKITYTVKVGNGD
+511 DKLTYTVKVGNGD

-535 ADTIPAEFDFVDG
+535 VDTISTEFDFVDG

-563 ASRKLSVVIGNLKPN
+563 ASRKLSVQIGNLKPN
-578 AARTATFAVT
+578 TARTVTFAVT
-588 VNKSAYG
+588 VGKSAYG

-613 GKDKGVEIGD
+613 
-623 GKTKPEVT
+623 
-631 KAADKSAANVGDKVT
+631 
-646 YTITLANGE
+646 
-655 FASVAIKDAVLTD
+655 
-668 TIPNGLDIQ
+668 
-677 YGSVTL
+677 
-683 NGKLTN
+683 
-689 DYSYDEASRVL
+689 
-700 TVKVGDLGIEKS
+700 
-712 ATVTFVAVVNT
+712 
-723 AAYGKTIYNTA
+723 
-734 VMKSDNA
+734 
-741 PDTSGKD
+741 GKD

-836 GTIEPDAKQIIGFTA
+836 GTIEPDAKQVIGFTA

-877 DKDDGVAIADGDAL
+877 DKDDGVAIADGDVL
-891 LTVSKSADKTTAKV
+891 LTVSKSADKTTAKI

-975 AICFDVTVNSD
+975 AIRFDVTVNSD

-993 NTAIVSGSNT
+993 NTALVSGSNT
-1003 PDKSGTDDGVDI
+1003 PDKSGTDNGVDI

-1028 ANKTTAAV
+1028 ASKTTAVV
-1036 GDTITYSIRLENGA
+1036 GDTITYSIRLSNGA
-1050 AATADWENMTVTD
+1050 AATADWENMKVID
-1063 TIPDGVTFAGN
+1063 VLPDGVSFAGN

-1082 VNYSYNADTKTI
+1082 VNYSYNATMKTI

-1135 TTPMPDGG
+1135 ETPMPDGG
-1143 VQIDEGEAA
+1143 VQIDQGEAA

-1207 NNEFALYTL
+1207 NNEFALYHL
-1216 NGNALSVL
+1216 SGNALSVL
-1224 VGDLEPGEAAEITFD
+1224 VGDLEPGESAEITFD
-1239 VQVLDTA
+1239 VQVLESA
-1246 ANTTVTNVAVLGGD
+1246 AGTTITNTVSLDGD
-1260 NGSGTA
+1260 NGHGTA
-1266 TDNGV
+1266 TDKGV
-1271 TVPKM
+1271 TIPDTAEQPDV
-1276 ERDPN
+1276 N
-1281 ETTDFFVTKEVDKT
+1281 TNFYVTKEVDKT
-1295 VVNVGNNLAEA
+1295 VVNVGSGVSADR
-1306 KQATFTITVG
+1306 KRATFTITVG
-1316 NHSNETWK
+1316 NDSNQTWK
-1324 RVVLKDTLDTSLVTP
+1324 RVILKDTLDTTLVTP
-1339 MLKNNVYVDGVLN
+1339 VLKNNVYVDGVLN
-1352 DKWSF
+1352 SKWSF
-1357 TNKVFTL
+1357 RNKVFTL

-1373 SHVVKF
+1373 KRVVKI
-1379 TVEFKSDAGGKSY
+1379 TVEFKTDAGGKTY
-1392 VNLATG
+1392 TNLAAA
-1398 TGDNGYAVGE
+1398 TGDNGSASGRS
-1408 APEIEIIAPTD
+1408 PEIEVVSSGSSGTPVL
-1419 DPPTDIHYQLFNGY
+1419 TDIHYQLFGGY
-1433 GDGLWRPNDR
+1433 ADGLWRPNDR

-1461 NTWLPRGTTTV
+1461 NTWLPRGTATV

-1499 TRMDEGDD
+1499 ARMDEGDD

-1522 WATSGQLNTLVN
+1522 WAASGQLNSLVA
-1534 YVTKTNAGLSG
+1534 YATKANIGLSG
-1545 DVSRLTFAKVICQL
+1545 DVSRLTFAKAICQI

-1566 DTSGYSGNLRTWADA
+1566 DVSGYSGNLRTWADA
-1581 PSSIVTEVSH
+1581 LSSVVTEVSH
-1591 QHDFIMDS
+1591 EHDFIMDS
-1599 DHNEYWI
+1599 DRNEYWI

>member
-1 MNFLK
+1 MSIIK
-6 RITSAGLSLA
+6 RITSVGLSLA
-16 MAATIIPASAF
+16 VAATIIPNSFAVSTQSA
-27 AANDTAGAKKTSTLS
+27 STLS

-134 RRMSNGTF
+134 RRMSNSTF
-142 KDVNAKNWFYEPVET
+142 KDVSAKNWFYEPVET
-157 LYNIGLLEGKSKDSF
+157 LYNIGLLEGKSKDTF

-180 AEFAVLAARF
+180 AEFAALAARF

-222 IQGYPDGTFRPDKKI
+222 IQGYPDGTFRPDKEI

-300 GKYNIIVEKFVDTSG
+300 GKYNIIVEKFVDMSG

-346 ITYRYSTGDAL
+346 ITYKYSTGDAL
-357 PSIEKT
+357 PYIEKT

-393 VVLTDK
+393 VVLTDN
-399 IPSGMT
+399 IPSGLT
-405 FIEGSV
+405 FVEGSV

-435 AGKTVTVTF
+435 AGKTVIATF

-466 NGYVTAT
+466 NVYVTAT
-473 DGKKTNIYEDKDD
+473 DGKKTNSYEDKDD

-503 DKSSANVG
+503 DKETANVG
-511 DKITYTVKVGNGD
+511 DKLTYTVKVGNGD

-563 ASRKLSVVIGNLKPN
+563 ASRKLSVFIGNLKPN
-578 AARTATFAVT
+578 AARTVTFTVT

-595 KTVHNTAVLSGDN
+595 KIVHNTAVLSGDN

-631 KAADKSAANVGDKVT
+631 KTADKSAANVGDKVT
-646 YTITLANGE
+646 YTIKLANGE

-700 TVKVGDLGIEKS
+700 TVKVGDLGIEES

-734 VMKSDNA
+734 VMKSDNM

-759 PQIDKS
+759 PQIDKT

-773 GDKIAYTLTVKND
+773 GDKIAYTLTVKDD

-851 TVNESAYNT
+851 TVNEAAYNT

-934 PNGLTFRGNVTVD
+934 PDGLTFRGNVTVD

-993 NTAIVSGSNT
+993 NTALVSGSNT
-1003 PDKSGTDDGVDI
+1003 PDKSGTDNGVDI
-1015 EDGMADGH
+1015 EDGTADGH

-1036 GDTITYSIRLENGA
+1036 GDTITYSIRLSNGA
-1050 AATADWENMTVTD
+1050 AATADWENMKVID
-1063 TIPDGVTFAGN
+1063 VLPDGVSFAGN

-1082 VNYSYNADTKTI
+1082 VNYSYNATMKKI

-1135 TTPMPDGG
+1135 ETPMPDGG

-1152 PIVNKTASVTTANVG
+1152 PIVNKSASVTTANVG

-1177 NGNKATAAWKNVVM
+1177 NGNKATAAWKNVVL

-1200 LVGGVYI
+1200 LVGGVYV
-1207 NNEFALYTL
+1207 NNEFALYHL
-1216 NGNALSVL
+1216 SGNALSVL
-1224 VGDLEPGEAAEITFD
+1224 VGDLEPGESAEITFD
-1239 VQVLDTA
+1239 VQVLENAAGTTITNTA
-1246 ANTTVTNVAVLGGD
+1246 SLDGD
-1260 NGSGTA
+1260 NGHGTA
-1266 TDNGV
+1266 TDKGV
-1271 TVPKM
+1271 TIPDTA
-1276 ERDPN
+1276 EQPDD
-1281 ETTDFFVTKEVDKT
+1281 TTAFYVTKEVDKT
-1295 VVNVGNNLAEA
+1295 VVNVGSGVSADR
-1306 KQATFTITVG
+1306 KRATFTITVG
-1316 NHSNETWK
+1316 NDSNQTWK
-1324 RVVLKDTLDTSLVTP
+1324 RVILKDTLDTTLVTP
-1339 MLKNNVYVDGVLN
+1339 VLKNNVYVDGVLN
-1352 DKWSF
+1352 SKWSF
-1357 TNKVFTL
+1357 RSKVFTL

-1373 SHVVKF
+1373 KCVVKI
-1379 TVEFKSDAGGKSY
+1379 TVEFKTDAGGKTY
-1392 VNLATG
+1392 TNLAAAA
-1398 TGDNGYAVGE
+1398 GDNGSASGRS
-1408 APEIEIIAPTD
+1408 PEIEVVSSGSSGTPVL
-1419 DPPTDIHYQLFNGY
+1419 TDIHYQLFGGY
-1433 GDGLWRPNDR
+1433 ADGLWRPNDR

-1499 TRMDEGDD
+1499 ARMDEGDD

-1522 WATSGQLNTLVN
+1522 WAASGQLNSLVA
-1534 YVTKTNAGLSG
+1534 YATKANIGLSG
-1545 DVSRLTFAKVICQL
+1545 DVSRLTFAKAICQI

-1566 DTSGYSGNLRTWADA
+1566 DVSGYSGNLRTWADA
-1581 PSSIVTEVSH
+1581 PSSVVTEVSH
-1591 QHDFIMDS
+1591 EHDFIMDS
-1599 DHNEYWI
+1599 DRNEYWI

>member
-1 MNFLK
+1 MSIIK
-6 RITSAGLSLA
+6 RITSAGLSLT
-16 MAATIIPASAF
+16 MAATIIPNSFAVSTQSA
-27 AANDTAGAKKTSTLS
+27 STLS

-57 AKQQTY
+57 AKKQTY

-134 RRMSNGTF
+134 RRMSNSTF
-142 KDVNAKNWFYEPVET
+142 KDVSAKNWFYEPIET
-157 LYNIGLLEGKSKDSF
+157 LYNIGLLEGKSKDTF

-180 AEFAVLAARF
+180 AEFAALAARF

-222 IQGYPDGTFRPDKKI
+222 IQGYPDGTFRPDKEI

-252 TVTREKLKALNV
+252 AVTREKLKELNV
-264 RNPYND
+264 KNPYND

-278 TDLMEATVSHTAEE
+278 TNLMEATVSHTAEE

-300 GKYNIIVEKFVDTSG
+300 GKYNIIVEKFVDMSG

-466 NGYVTAT
+466 NGYVTAA
-473 DGKKTNIYEDKDD
+473 DGKKTNIYKDKDD

-503 DKSSANVG
+503 DKETANVG

-563 ASRKLSVVIGNLKPN
+563 ASRKLSVFIGNLKPN
-578 AARTATFAVT
+578 AARTVTFAVT
-588 VNKSAYG
+588 VGKSAYG

-608 IKDTE
+608 IMDTE

-631 KAADKSAANVGDKVT
+631 KTADKSAANVGDKVT
-646 YTITLANGE
+646 YTIKLANGE

-668 TIPNGLDIQ
+668 TIPNGLDMQ

-683 NGKLTN
+683 NSKLTN
-689 DYSYDEASRVL
+689 DYS
-700 TVKVGDLGIEKS
+700 
-712 ATVTFVAVVNT
+712 
-723 AAYGKTIYNTA
+723 
-734 VMKSDNA
+734 
-741 PDTSGKD
+741 
-748 NGVTVGDGKAK
+748 
-759 PQIDKS
+759 
-765 ANKSSARV
+765 
-773 GDKIAYTLTVKND
+773 
-786 DTATVPVENGVIT
+786 
-799 DVLPAGLTF
+799 
-808 EYGSVTL
+808 
-815 NGKNTNDYT
+815 

-836 GTIEPDAKQIIGFTA
+836 GTIEPDAKQIIGFTT

-934 PNGLTFRGNVTVD
+934 PDGLTFRGNVTVD

-975 AICFDVTVNSD
+975 AIRFDVTVNSD

-993 NTAIVSGSNT
+993 NTALVSGSNT
-1003 PDKSGTDDGVDI
+1003 PDKSGTDNGVDI

-1135 TTPMPDGG
+1135 ETPMPDGG

-1152 PIVNKTASVTTANVG
+1152 PIVNKSASVTTANVG

-1207 NNEFALYTL
+1207 NNEFALYHL
-1216 NGNALSVL
+1216 SGNALSVL
-1224 VGDLEPGEAAEITFD
+1224 VGDLEPGESAEITFD
-1239 VQVLDTA
+1239 VQVLESAAGTTITNTA
-1246 ANTTVTNVAVLGGD
+1246 SLDGD
-1260 NGSGTA
+1260 NGHGTA
-1266 TDNGV
+1266 TDKGV
-1271 TVPKM
+1271 TIPDTAEQPDV
-1276 ERDPN
+1276 N
-1281 ETTDFFVTKEVDKT
+1281 TNFYVTKEVDKT
-1295 VVNVGNNLAEA
+1295 VVNVGSGVSADR
-1306 KQATFTITVG
+1306 KRATFTITIG
-1316 NHSNETWK
+1316 NDSNQTWK
-1324 RVVLKDTLDTSLVTP
+1324 RVILKDTLDTTLVTP
-1339 MLKNNVYVDGVLN
+1339 VLKNNVYVDGVLN
-1352 DKWSF
+1352 GKWSF
-1357 TNKVFTL
+1357 RNKVFTL
-1364 ELGDIAPNE
+1364 ELGDIGSNE
-1373 SHVVKF
+1373 KRVVKI
-1379 TVEFKSDAGGKSY
+1379 TVEFKTDAGGKTY
-1392 VNLATG
+1392 TNLAAAM
-1398 TGDNGYAVGE
+1398 GDNGSASGRS
-1408 APEIEIIAPTD
+1408 PEIEVVSSGSSGTPVL
-1419 DPPTDIHYQLFNGY
+1419 TDIHYQLFGGY
-1433 GDGLWRPNDR
+1433 ADGLWRPNDR

-1522 WATSGQLNTLVN
+1522 WAASGQLNSLVA
-1534 YVTKTNAGLSG
+1534 YATKTNIGLSG
-1545 DVSRLTFAKVICQL
+1545 DVSRLTFAKAICQI

-1566 DTSGYSGNLRTWADA
+1566 DVSGYSGNLRTWADA
-1581 PSSIVTEVSH
+1581 PSSVVTEVSH
-1591 QHDFIMDS
+1591 EHDFIMDS
-1599 DHNEYWI
+1599 DRNEYWI

>member
-1 MNFLK
+1 MSIIK

-16 MAATIIPASAF
+16 LAATIIPSSF
-27 AANDTAGAKKTSTLS
+27 AASKKSASTLS

-57 AKQQTY
+57 AKKQTY

-109 NGDLTRA
+109 NGDLTRV

-123 RLYDGDYPSFT
+123 RLYSGDYPSFT
-134 RRMSNGTF
+134 RRMSNSIF
-142 KDVNAKNWFYEPVET
+142 KDVSAKNCFYEPVET
-157 LYNIGLLEGKSKDSF
+157 LYNIGLLEGKPKDSF

-222 IQGYPDGTFRPDKKI
+222 IQGYPDGTFRPDKEI

-346 ITYRYSTGDAL
+346 ITYKYSTGDAL

-378 IKLANDKK
+378 IKLSNDKK

-411 YVNNVAATHTVK
+411 YVNNAAATHTVK

-503 DKSSANVG
+503 DKETANVG

-578 AARTATFAVT
+578 AARTVTFAVT

-613 GKDKGVEIGD
+613 GKDKGVEI
-623 GKTKPEVT
+623 
-631 KAADKSAANVGDKVT
+631 
-646 YTITLANGE
+646 
-655 FASVAIKDAVLTD
+655 
-668 TIPNGLDIQ
+668 
-677 YGSVTL
+677 
-683 NGKLTN
+683 
-689 DYSYDEASRVL
+689 
-700 TVKVGDLGIEKS
+700 
-712 ATVTFVAVVNT
+712 
-723 AAYGKTIYNTA
+723 
-734 VMKSDNA
+734 
-741 PDTSGKD
+741 
-748 NGVTVGDGKAK
+748 GDGKAK

-836 GTIEPDAKQIIGFTA
+836 GTIEPDAKQVIGFTA

-860 TIQNLATLTSD
+860 TIQDLATLISD
-871 NADPVQ
+871 NADLVQ

-934 PNGLTFRGNVTVD
+934 PDGLTFRGNVTVD
-947 GYSAEYQYDNTGKTL
+947 GYSAEYQYDNARKTL

-975 AICFDVTVNSD
+975 AIRFDVTVNSD

-993 NTAIVSGSNT
+993 NTALVSGSNT
-1003 PDKSGTDDGVDI
+1003 PDKSGTDNGVDI
-1015 EDGMADGH
+1015 EDGTADGH

-1036 GDTITYSIRLENGA
+1036 GDMITYSIRLENGA
-1050 AATADWENMTVTD
+1050 AATADWENMKVID
-1063 TIPDGVTFAGN
+1063 VLPDGVSFAGN

-1082 VNYSYNADTKTI
+1082 VNYSYNATMKTI
-1094 TFTPDAIA
+1094 TFTPDAIP

-1135 TTPMPDGG
+1135 ETPMPDGG
-1143 VQIDEGEAA
+1143 VQIDEGNAA
-1152 PIVNKTASVTTANVG
+1152 PIVKKSASVTTANVG

-1207 NNEFALYTL
+1207 NNEFALYHL
-1216 NGNALSVL
+1216 SGNALSVL
-1224 VGDLEPGEAAEITFD
+1224 VGDLEPGESAEITFD
-1239 VQVLDTA
+1239 VQVLESAAGTTITNTA
-1246 ANTTVTNVAVLGGD
+1246 SLDGD
-1260 NGSGTA
+1260 NGHGTA
-1266 TDNGV
+1266 MDKGV
-1271 TVPKM
+1271 TIPDTA
-1276 ERDPN
+1276 EQPD
-1281 ETTDFFVTKEVDKT
+1281 DAAAFYVTKEVDKT
-1295 VVNVGNNLAEA
+1295 VVNVGSGVSADR
-1306 KQATFTITVG
+1306 KRATFTITVG
-1316 NHSNETWK
+1316 NDSNQTWK
-1324 RVVLKDTLDTSLVTP
+1324 RVILKDTLDTTLMTP
-1339 MLKNNVYVDGVLN
+1339 VLKNNVYVDGVLN
-1352 DKWSF
+1352 SKWSF
-1357 TNKVFTL
+1357 RSKVFTL

-1373 SHVVKF
+1373 KRVVKI
-1379 TVEFKSDAGGKSY
+1379 TVEFKTDAGGKTY
-1392 VNLATG
+1392 TNLAAA
-1398 TGDNGYAVGE
+1398 TGDNGSASGRS
-1408 APEIEIIAPTD
+1408 PEIEVVSSGSSGTPVL
-1419 DPPTDIHYQLFNGY
+1419 TDIHYQLFGGY
-1433 GDGLWRPNDR
+1433 ADGLWRPNDR

-1452 VYRLIANGG
+1452 IYRLIANGG
-1461 NTWLPRGTTTV
+1461 NTWLPRGTATV

-1499 TRMDEGDD
+1499 ARMDEGDD

-1522 WATSGQLNTLVN
+1522 WAASGQLNSLVA
-1534 YVTKTNAGLSG
+1534 YAARTNIGLSG
-1545 DVSRLTFAKVICQL
+1545 DVSRLTFAKAICQI
-1559 TGRDTSP
+1559 TGRDSSP
-1566 DTSGYSGNLRTWADA
+1566 DVSGYSGNLRTWADA
-1581 PSSIVTEVSH
+1581 PSSVVTEVSH
-1591 QHDFIMDS
+1591 EHDFIMDS
-1599 DHNEYWI
+1599 DRNEYWI

>member
-1 MNFLK
+1 MSIIK
-6 RITSAGLSLA
+6 RITSAGLSLV
-16 MAATIIPASAF
+16 MAATIIPSSF
-27 AANDTAGAKKTSTLS
+27 AVSTKSTSTLS

-57 AKQQTY
+57 AQKQTY

-142 KDVNAKNWFYEPVET
+142 KDVSAKNWFYEPVET

-172 APNAPISR
+172 VPNAPISR
-180 AEFAVLAARF
+180 AEFAALAARF

-222 IQGYPDGTFRPDKKI
+222 IQGYPDGTFRPDKEI

-300 GKYNIIVEKFVDTSG
+300 GKYNIIVEKFVDTNG

-346 ITYRYSTGDAL
+346 ITYKYSTGDAL

-378 IKLANDKK
+378 IKLSNDKK

-473 DGKKTNIYEDKDD
+473 DGKKTNSYEDKDD

-503 DKSSANVG
+503 DKETANVG
-511 DKITYTVKVGNGD
+511 DKLTYTVKVGNGD

-535 ADTIPAEFDFVDG
+535 VDTISTEFDFVDG

-563 ASRKLSVVIGNLKPN
+563 ASRKLSVQIGNLKPN
-578 AARTATFAVT
+578 TARTVTFAVT
-588 VNKSAYG
+588 VGKSAYG

-613 GKDKGVEIGD
+613 
-623 GKTKPEVT
+623 
-631 KAADKSAANVGDKVT
+631 
-646 YTITLANGE
+646 
-655 FASVAIKDAVLTD
+655 
-668 TIPNGLDIQ
+668 
-677 YGSVTL
+677 
-683 NGKLTN
+683 
-689 DYSYDEASRVL
+689 
-700 TVKVGDLGIEKS
+700 
-712 ATVTFVAVVNT
+712 
-723 AAYGKTIYNTA
+723 
-734 VMKSDNA
+734 
-741 PDTSGKD
+741 GKD

-836 GTIEPDAKQIIGFTA
+836 GTIEPDAKQVIGFTA

-877 DKDDGVAIADGDAL
+877 DKDDGVAIADGDVL
-891 LTVSKSADKTTAKV
+891 LTVSKSADKTTAKI

-975 AICFDVTVNSD
+975 AIRFDVTVNSD

-993 NTAIVSGSNT
+993 NTALVSGSNT
-1003 PDKSGTDDGVDI
+1003 PDKSGTDNGVDI

-1028 ANKTTAAV
+1028 ASKTTAVV
-1036 GDTITYSIRLENGA
+1036 GDTITYSIRLSNGA
-1050 AATADWENMTVTD
+1050 AATADWENMKVID
-1063 TIPDGVTFAGN
+1063 VLPDGVSFAGN

-1082 VNYSYNADTKTI
+1082 VNYSYNATMKTI
-1094 TFTPDAIA
+1094 TFTPNAIA

-1135 TTPMPDGG
+1135 ETPMPDGG
-1143 VQIDEGEAA
+1143 VQIDQGEAA

-1207 NNEFALYTL
+1207 NNEFALYHL
-1216 NGNALSVL
+1216 SGNALSVL
-1224 VGDLEPGEAAEITFD
+1224 VGDLEPGESAEITFD
-1239 VQVLDTA
+1239 VQVLESA
-1246 ANTTVTNVAVLGGD
+1246 AGTTITNTVSLDSD
-1260 NGSGTA
+1260 NGHGTA
-1266 TDNGV
+1266 TDKGV
-1271 TVPKM
+1271 TIPDTAEQPDV
-1276 ERDPN
+1276 N
-1281 ETTDFFVTKEVDKT
+1281 TNFYVTKEVDKT
-1295 VVNVGNNLAEA
+1295 VVNVGSGVSADR
-1306 KQATFTITVG
+1306 KRATFTITVG
-1316 NHSNETWK
+1316 NDSNQTWK
-1324 RVVLKDTLDTSLVTP
+1324 RVILKDTLDTTLVTP
-1339 MLKNNVYVDGVLN
+1339 VLKNNVYVDGVLN
-1352 DKWSF
+1352 SKWSF
-1357 TNKVFTL
+1357 RNKVFTL

-1373 SHVVKF
+1373 KRVVKI
-1379 TVEFKSDAGGKSY
+1379 TVEFKTDAGGKTY
-1392 VNLATG
+1392 TNLAAA
-1398 TGDNGYAVGE
+1398 TGDNGSASGRS
-1408 APEIEIIAPTD
+1408 PEIEVVSSGSSGTPVL
-1419 DPPTDIHYQLFNGY
+1419 TDIHYQLFGGY
-1433 GDGLWRPNDR
+1433 ADGLWRPNDR

-1461 NTWLPRGTTTV
+1461 NTWLPRGTATV

-1499 TRMDEGDD
+1499 ARMDEGDD

-1522 WATSGQLNTLVN
+1522 WAASGQLNSLVA
-1534 YVTKTNAGLSG
+1534 YATKANIGLSG
-1545 DVSRLTFAKVICQL
+1545 DVSRLTFAKAICQI

-1566 DTSGYSGNLRTWADA
+1566 DVSGYSGNLRTWADA
-1581 PSSIVTEVSH
+1581 LSSVVTEVSH
-1591 QHDFIMDS
+1591 EHDFIMDS
-1599 DHNEYWI
+1599 DRNEYWI

>member
-1 MNFLK
+1 MSIIK
-6 RITSAGLSLA
+6 RITSAGLSLT
-16 MAATIIPASAF
+16 MAATIIPNSFAVSTQSA
-27 AANDTAGAKKTSTLS
+27 STLS

-57 AKQQTY
+57 AKKQTY

-134 RRMSNGTF
+134 RRMSNSTF
-142 KDVNAKNWFYEPVET
+142 KDVSAKNWFYEPIET
-157 LYNIGLLEGKSKDSF
+157 LYNIGLLEGKSKDTF

-180 AEFAVLAARF
+180 AEFAALAARF

-222 IQGYPDGTFRPDKKI
+222 IQGYPDGTFRPDKEI

-252 TVTREKLKALNV
+252 AVTREKLKELNV
-264 RNPYND
+264 KNPYND

-278 TDLMEATVSHTAEE
+278 TNLMEATVSHTAEE

-300 GKYNIIVEKFVDTSG
+300 GKYNIIVEKFVDMSG

-466 NGYVTAT
+466 NGYVTAA
-473 DGKKTNIYEDKDD
+473 DGKKTNIYKDKDD

-503 DKSSANVG
+503 DKETANVG

-563 ASRKLSVVIGNLKPN
+563 ASRKLSVFIGNLKPN
-578 AARTATFAVT
+578 AARTVTFAVT
-588 VNKSAYG
+588 VGKSAYG

-608 IKDTE
+608 IMDTE

-631 KAADKSAANVGDKVT
+631 KTADKSAANVGDKVT
-646 YTITLANGE
+646 YTIKLANGE

-668 TIPNGLDIQ
+668 TIPNGLDMQ

-683 NGKLTN
+683 NSKLTN
-689 DYSYDEASRVL
+689 DYS
-700 TVKVGDLGIEKS
+700 
-712 ATVTFVAVVNT
+712 
-723 AAYGKTIYNTA
+723 
-734 VMKSDNA
+734 
-741 PDTSGKD
+741 
-748 NGVTVGDGKAK
+748 
-759 PQIDKS
+759 
-765 ANKSSARV
+765 
-773 GDKIAYTLTVKND
+773 
-786 DTATVPVENGVIT
+786 
-799 DVLPAGLTF
+799 
-808 EYGSVTL
+808 
-815 NGKNTNDYT
+815 

-836 GTIEPDAKQIIGFTA
+836 GTIEPDAKQIIGFTT

-934 PNGLTFRGNVTVD
+934 PDGLTFRGNVTVD

-975 AICFDVTVNSD
+975 AIRFDVTVNSD

-993 NTAIVSGSNT
+993 NTALVSGSNT
-1003 PDKSGTDDGVDI
+1003 PDKSGTDNGVDI

-1135 TTPMPDGG
+1135 ETPMPDGG

-1152 PIVNKTASVTTANVG
+1152 PIVNKSASVTTANVG

-1207 NNEFALYTL
+1207 NNEFALYHL
-1216 NGNALSVL
+1216 SGNALSVL
-1224 VGDLEPGEAAEITFD
+1224 VGDLEPGESAEITFD
-1239 VQVLDTA
+1239 VQVLESAAGTTITNTA
-1246 ANTTVTNVAVLGGD
+1246 SLDGD
-1260 NGSGTA
+1260 NGHGTA
-1266 TDNGV
+1266 TDKGV
-1271 TVPKM
+1271 TIPDTAEQPDV
-1276 ERDPN
+1276 N
-1281 ETTDFFVTKEVDKT
+1281 TNFYVTKEVDKT
-1295 VVNVGNNLAEA
+1295 VVNVGSGVSADR
-1306 KQATFTITVG
+1306 KRATFTITIG
-1316 NHSNETWK
+1316 NDSNQTWK
-1324 RVVLKDTLDTSLVTP
+1324 RVILKDTLDTTLVTP
-1339 MLKNNVYVDGVLN
+1339 VLKNNVYVDGVLN
-1352 DKWSF
+1352 GKWSF
-1357 TNKVFTL
+1357 RNKVFTL
-1364 ELGDIAPNE
+1364 ELGDIGSNE
-1373 SHVVKF
+1373 KRVVKI
-1379 TVEFKSDAGGKSY
+1379 TVEFKTDAGGKTY
-1392 VNLATG
+1392 TNLAAAM
-1398 TGDNGYAVGE
+1398 GDNGSASGRS
-1408 APEIEIIAPTD
+1408 PEIEVVSSGSSGTPVL
-1419 DPPTDIHYQLFNGY
+1419 TDIHYQLFGGY
-1433 GDGLWRPNDR
+1433 ADGLWRPNDR

-1522 WATSGQLNTLVN
+1522 WAASGQLNLLVA
-1534 YVTKTNAGLSG
+1534 YATKTNIGLSG
-1545 DVSRLTFAKVICQL
+1545 DVSRLTFAKAICQI

-1566 DTSGYSGNLRTWADA
+1566 DVSGYSGNLRTWADA
-1581 PSSIVTEVSH
+1581 PSSVVTEVSH
-1591 QHDFIMDS
+1591 EHDFIMDS
-1599 DHNEYWI
+1599 DRNEYWI

>member
-1 MNFLK
+1 MSIIK

-16 MAATIIPASAF
+16 MAATIIPSSFAVSTKSA
-27 AANDTAGAKKTSTLS
+27 STLS

-57 AKQQTY
+57 AKKQTY

-180 AEFAVLAARF
+180 AEFAALAARF

-222 IQGYPDGTFRPDKKI
+222 IQGYPDGTFRPDKEI
-237 TRTETVTLVNSMINR
+237 TRTETVKLVNSMINR

-300 GKYNIIVEKFVDTSG
+300 GKYNIIVEKFVDTNG

-346 ITYRYSTGDAL
+346 ITYKYSTGDAL

-378 IKLANDKK
+378 IKLSNDKK

-473 DGKKTNIYEDKDD
+473 DGKKTNSYEDKDD

-503 DKSSANVG
+503 DKETANVG
-511 DKITYTVKVGNGD
+511 DKLTYTVKVGNGD

-535 ADTIPAEFDFVDG
+535 VDTISTEFDFVDG

-563 ASRKLSVVIGNLKPN
+563 ASRKLSVQIGNLKPN
-578 AARTATFAVT
+578 TARTVTFAVT
-588 VNKSAYG
+588 VGKSAYG

-613 GKDKGVEIGD
+613 GKD
-623 GKTKPEVT
+623 
-631 KAADKSAANVGDKVT
+631 
-646 YTITLANGE
+646 
-655 FASVAIKDAVLTD
+655 
-668 TIPNGLDIQ
+668 
-677 YGSVTL
+677 
-683 NGKLTN
+683 
-689 DYSYDEASRVL
+689 
-700 TVKVGDLGIEKS
+700 
-712 ATVTFVAVVNT
+712 
-723 AAYGKTIYNTA
+723 
-734 VMKSDNA
+734 
-741 PDTSGKD
+741 

-759 PQIDKS
+759 PQIDKT

-773 GDKIAYTLTVKND
+773 GDKIVYTLTVKND

-836 GTIEPDAKQIIGFTA
+836 GTIEPDAKQIIGFAA

-934 PNGLTFRGNVTVD
+934 PDGLTFRGNVTVD

-962 TVSLGEIAPNQTK
+962 IVSLGEIAPNQTK
-975 AICFDVTVNSD
+975 AIRFDVTVNSD

-993 NTAIVSGSNT
+993 NTALVSSSNT
-1003 PDKSGTDDGVDI
+1003 PDKSGTDNGVDI
-1015 EDGMADGH
+1015 EDGTADGH

-1028 ANKTTAAV
+1028 ANKTIAAV

-1050 AATADWENMTVTD
+1050 AATADWENMKVID
-1063 TIPDGVTFAGN
+1063 VLPDGVSFAGN

-1082 VNYSYNADTKTI
+1082 VNYSYNATMKTI

-1114 VDDGSQGKFIVNTA
+1114 VDDDSQGKFIVNTA

-1143 VQIDEGEAA
+1143 VQIDEGNAA
-1152 PIVNKTASVTTANVG
+1152 PIVKKSASVTTANVG

-1177 NGNKATAAWKNVVM
+1177 NGNKATAAWKNVVL

-1200 LVGGVYI
+1200 LVGSVYI
-1207 NNEFALYTL
+1207 NNEFALYNL
-1216 NGNALSVL
+1216 SGNALSVL
-1224 VGDLEPGEAAEITFD
+1224 VDDLEPGESANITFD
-1239 VQVLDTA
+1239 VQVLESAAGTTITNTA
-1246 ANTTVTNVAVLGGD
+1246 LLDGD
-1260 NGSGTA
+1260 NGHGTA
-1266 TDNGV
+1266 TDMGV
-1271 TVPKM
+1271 TIPDTAEQPDV
-1276 ERDPN
+1276 N
-1281 ETTDFFVTKEVDKT
+1281 TNFYVTKEVDKT
-1295 VVNVGNNLAEA
+1295 VVNVGSGVSADR
-1306 KQATFTITVG
+1306 KRATFTITVG
-1316 NHSNETWK
+1316 NNSNQMWK
-1324 RVVLKDTLDTSLVTP
+1324 RVILKDTLDTTLVTP
-1339 MLKNNVYVDGVLN
+1339 VLKNNVYVDGVLN
-1352 DKWSF
+1352 NKWSF
-1357 TNKVFTL
+1357 RRKVFTL

-1373 SHVVKF
+1373 KRVVKI
-1379 TVEFKSDAGGKSY
+1379 TVEFKTDAGGKTY
-1392 VNLATG
+1392 TNLAAA
-1398 TGDNGYAVGE
+1398 TGDNGSASGRS
-1408 APEIEIIAPTD
+1408 PEIEVVSSGSSGTPVL
-1419 DPPTDIHYQLFNGY
+1419 TDIHYQLFGGY
-1433 GDGLWRPNDR
+1433 ADGLWRPNDR

-1499 TRMDEGDD
+1499 ARMDEGDD

-1522 WATSGQLNTLVN
+1522 WAASGQLNSLVS

-1545 DVSRLTFAKVICQL
+1545 DVSRLTFAKAICQI

-1566 DTSGYSGNLRTWADA
+1566 DVSGYSGNLRTWADA
-1581 PSSIVTEVSH
+1581 LSSVVTEVSH
-1591 QHDFIMDS
+1591 EHDFIMDS
-1599 DHNEYWI
+1599 DRNEYWI

>member
-1 MNFLK
+1 MSIIK

-16 MAATIIPASAF
+16 MAATIIPNSFAVSTQSA
-27 AANDTAGAKKTSTLS
+27 STLS

-57 AKQQTY
+57 AQKQTY

-142 KDVNAKNWFYEPVET
+142 KDVSAKNWFYEPVEM

-190 QNLKYTSGKVFSDV
+190 QNLKYTNGKVFSDV

-222 IQGYPDGTFRPDKKI
+222 IEGYPDGTFRPDKEI

-300 GKYNIIVEKFVDTSG
+300 GKYNIIVEKFVDTNG

-346 ITYRYSTGDAL
+346 ITYKYSTGDAL

-378 IKLANDKK
+378 VKLANDKK

-473 DGKKTNIYEDKDD
+473 GGKKTNIYEDKDD

-503 DKSSANVG
+503 DKTSANVG
-511 DKITYTVKVGNGD
+511 DKIIYTVKVGNGD
-524 GAVYEIENAKM
+524 GAVYEIENAEM
-535 ADTIPAEFDFVDG
+535 ADTIPAELDFVDG

-563 ASRKLSVVIGNLKPN
+563 TSRKLTVFIGNLKPN
-578 AARTATFAVT
+578 AARTVTFAVT

-631 KAADKSAANVGDKVT
+631 KTADKSAANVGDKVT
-646 YTITLANGE
+646 YTIKLANGE
-655 FASVAIKDAVLTD
+655 FASAAIKDAVLTD

-712 ATVTFVAVVNT
+712 ETVTFVAVVNT

-734 VMKSDNA
+734 VMKSDNT

-836 GTIEPDAKQIIGFTA
+836 GTIKPDAKQIIGFTA

-975 AICFDVTVNSD
+975 AIRFDVTVNSD

-993 NTAIVSGSNT
+993 NTALVSGSNT
-1003 PDKSGTDDGVDI
+1003 PDKSGTDNGVDI
-1015 EDGMADGH
+1015 EDGTADGH

-1050 AATADWENMTVTD
+1050 AATADWENMKVID
-1063 TIPDGVTFAGN
+1063 VLPDGVSFAGN

-1082 VNYSYNADTKTI
+1082 VNYSYNATMKTI
-1094 TFTPDAIA
+1094 TFTPDAIP

-1135 TTPMPDGG
+1135 ETPMPDGG

-1152 PIVNKTASVTTANVG
+1152 PIVNKSASVTTANVG

-1207 NNEFALYTL
+1207 NNEFALYHL
-1216 NGNALSVL
+1216 SGNALSVL
-1224 VGDLEPGEAAEITFD
+1224 VGDLEPGESAEITFD
-1239 VQVLDTA
+1239 VQVLESAAGTTI
-1246 ANTTVTNVAVLGGD
+1246 ANTASLDGD
-1260 NGSGTA
+1260 NGHGTA
-1266 TDNGV
+1266 TDKGV
-1271 TVPKM
+1271 TIPDTA
-1276 ERDPN
+1276 EQPN
-1281 ETTDFFVTKEVDKT
+1281 VNTNFYVTKEVDKT
-1295 VVNVGNNLAEA
+1295 VVNVGPGVSADR
-1306 KQATFTITVG
+1306 KRATFTITVG
-1316 NHSNETWK
+1316 NDSNQTWK
-1324 RVVLKDTLDTSLVTP
+1324 RVILKDTLDTTLVTP
-1339 MLKNNVYVDGVLN
+1339 VLKNNVYVDGVLN
-1352 DKWSF
+1352 GKWSF
-1357 TNKVFTL
+1357 QNKVFTL

-1373 SHVVKF
+1373 KRVVKI
-1379 TVEFKSDAGGKSY
+1379 TVEFKTDAGGKTY
-1392 VNLATG
+1392 TNLAAAA
-1398 TGDNGYAVGE
+1398 GDNGSASGRS
-1408 APEIEIIAPTD
+1408 PEIEVVSSGSSGTPVL
-1419 DPPTDIHYQLFNGY
+1419 TDIHYQLFNGY

-1472 PKYQYDIPEEAKYF
+1472 PKYEYSIPEEAKYF

-1499 TRMDEGDD
+1499 TRMDEDDD
-1507 YEINYTISKNGYLRI
+1507 YEINYKISKNGYLRI
-1522 WATSGQLNTLVN
+1522 WATSGQLNSLVA
-1534 YVTKTNAGLSG
+1534 YATKTNIGLSG
-1545 DVSRLTFAKVICQL
+1545 DVSRLTFAKAICQI

-1566 DTSGYSGNLRTWADA
+1566 DVSGYSGSYRTWADA
-1581 PSSIVTEVSH
+1581 PSSVVTEVSH
-1591 QHDFIMDS
+1591 EHDFIMDS
-1599 DHNEYWI
+1599 DRNEYWI

>member
-1 MNFLK
+1 MSIIK
-6 RITSAGLSLA
+6 RITSAGLSLV
-16 MAATIIPASAF
+16 MAATIIPSSFAVSTKSA
-27 AANDTAGAKKTSTLS
+27 STLS

-57 AKQQTY
+57 AQKQTY

-142 KDVNAKNWFYEPVET
+142 KDVSAKNWFYEPVET

-172 APNAPISR
+172 VPNAPISR
-180 AEFAVLAARF
+180 AEFAALAARF

-222 IQGYPDGTFRPDKKI
+222 IQGYPDGTFRPDKEI

-300 GKYNIIVEKFVDTSG
+300 GKYNIIVEKFVDTNG

-346 ITYRYSTGDAL
+346 ITYKYSTGDAL

-378 IKLANDKK
+378 IKLSNDKK

-473 DGKKTNIYEDKDD
+473 DGKKTNSYEDKDD

-503 DKSSANVG
+503 DKETANVG
-511 DKITYTVKVGNGD
+511 DKLTYTVKVGNGD

-535 ADTIPAEFDFVDG
+535 VDTISTEFDFVDG

-563 ASRKLSVVIGNLKPN
+563 ASRKLSVQIGNLKPN
-578 AARTATFAVT
+578 TARTVTFAVT
-588 VNKSAYG
+588 VGKSAYG

-613 GKDKGVEIGD
+613 GKD
-623 GKTKPEVT
+623 
-631 KAADKSAANVGDKVT
+631 
-646 YTITLANGE
+646 
-655 FASVAIKDAVLTD
+655 
-668 TIPNGLDIQ
+668 
-677 YGSVTL
+677 
-683 NGKLTN
+683 
-689 DYSYDEASRVL
+689 
-700 TVKVGDLGIEKS
+700 
-712 ATVTFVAVVNT
+712 
-723 AAYGKTIYNTA
+723 
-734 VMKSDNA
+734 
-741 PDTSGKD
+741 

-759 PQIDKS
+759 PQIDKA

-860 TIQNLATLTSD
+860 IIQNLATLTSD

-891 LTVSKSADKTTAKV
+891 LTVSKSADKTIAKV

-934 PNGLTFRGNVTVD
+934 PNVLTFCGNVTVD
-947 GYSAEYQYDNTGKTL
+947 GYSAEYQYDNTRKTL

-975 AICFDVTVNSD
+975 AIRFDVTVNSD

-993 NTAIVSGSNT
+993 NTALVSGSNT
-1003 PDKSGTDDGVDI
+1003 PDKSGTDNGVDI
-1015 EDGMADGH
+1015 EDGTADGH

-1028 ANKTTAAV
+1028 ANKTIAAV

-1050 AATADWENMTVTD
+1050 AATADWENMKVID
-1063 TIPDGVTFAGN
+1063 VLPDGVSFAGN

-1082 VNYSYNADTKTI
+1082 VNYSYNATMKTI

-1114 VDDGSQGKFIVNTA
+1114 VDDDSQGKFIVNTA

-1143 VQIDEGEAA
+1143 VQIDEGNAA
-1152 PIVNKTASVTTANVG
+1152 PIVKKSASVTTANVG

-1177 NGNKATAAWKNVVM
+1177 NGNKATAAWKNVVL

-1200 LVGGVYI
+1200 LVGSVYI
-1207 NNEFALYTL
+1207 NNEFALYNL
-1216 NGNALSVL
+1216 SGNALSVL
-1224 VGDLEPGEAAEITFD
+1224 VDDLEPGESANITFD
-1239 VQVLDTA
+1239 VQVLESAAGTTITNTA
-1246 ANTTVTNVAVLGGD
+1246 LLDGD
-1260 NGSGTA
+1260 NGHGTA
-1266 TDNGV
+1266 TDMGV
-1271 TVPKM
+1271 TIPDTAEQPDV
-1276 ERDPN
+1276 N
-1281 ETTDFFVTKEVDKT
+1281 TNFYVTKEVDKT
-1295 VVNVGNNLAEA
+1295 VVNVGSGVSADR
-1306 KQATFTITVG
+1306 KRATFTITVG
-1316 NHSNETWK
+1316 NDSNQTWK
-1324 RVVLKDTLDTSLVTP
+1324 RVILKDTLDTTLVTP
-1339 MLKNNVYVDGVLN
+1339 VLKNNVYVDGVLN
-1352 DKWSF
+1352 SKWSF
-1357 TNKVFTL
+1357 RSKVFTL
-1364 ELGDIAPNE
+1364 ELGDIVPNE
-1373 SHVVKF
+1373 KRVVKI
-1379 TVEFKSDAGGKSY
+1379 TVEFKTDAGGKTY
-1392 VNLATG
+1392 TNLAAA
-1398 TGDNGYAVGE
+1398 TGDNGSASGRS
-1408 APEIEIIAPTD
+1408 PEIEVVSSGSSGTPVL
-1419 DPPTDIHYQLFNGY
+1419 TDIHYQLFGGY
-1433 GDGLWRPNDR
+1433 ADGLWRPNDR

-1499 TRMDEGDD
+1499 ARMDEGDD

-1522 WATSGQLNTLVN
+1522 WAASGQLNSLVS

-1545 DVSRLTFAKVICQL
+1545 DVSRLTFAKAICQI

-1566 DTSGYSGNLRTWADA
+1566 DVSGYSGNLRTWADA
-1581 PSSIVTEVSH
+1581 LSSVVTEVSH
-1591 QHDFIMDS
+1591 EHDFIMDS
-1599 DHNEYWI
+1599 DRNEYWI

>member
-1 MNFLK
+1 MSIIK

-16 MAATIIPASAF
+16 MAATIIPSSF
-27 AANDTAGAKKTSTLS
+27 AASTKSASTLS

-57 AKQQTY
+57 VQKQTF

-72 QTITNYT
+72 QTIINYT
-79 YADYTESVEYVYS
+79 YTDYTESVEYIYS

-142 KDVNAKNWFYEPVET
+142 KDVSAKNWFYEPVET
-157 LYNIGLLEGKSKDSF
+157 LYNIGLLEGKSKDTF

-180 AEFAVLAARF
+180 AEFAALAARF

-222 IQGYPDGTFRPDKKI
+222 IQGYPDGTFRPNKEI
-237 TRTETVTLVNSMINR
+237 TRTETVTLVNNMINR
-252 TVTREKLKALNV
+252 AVTREKLKELNV
-264 RNPYND
+264 KNPYND

-300 GKYNIIVEKFVDTSG
+300 GKYNIIVEKFVDMSG

-346 ITYRYSTGDAL
+346 ITYKYSTGDAL

-466 NGYVTAT
+466 NGYVTAA
-473 DGKKTNIYEDKDD
+473 DGKKTNSYKDKDD
-486 GVYVKKGDTAP
+486 GVYVKKGDTSP
-497 YVTKTA
+497 YVTKIA
-503 DKSSANVG
+503 DKEAASVG
-511 DKITYTVKVGNGD
+511 DKLTYTVKVGNGD

-535 ADTIPAEFDFVDG
+535 ADTIPAELDFVDG

-563 ASRKLSVVIGNLKPN
+563 TSRKLSVQIGNLKPN
-578 AARTATFAVT
+578 AARTVTFAVT
-588 VNKSAYG
+588 INKSAYG

-623 GKTKPEVT
+623 GK
-631 KAADKSAANVGDKVT
+631 
-646 YTITLANGE
+646 
-655 FASVAIKDAVLTD
+655 
-668 TIPNGLDIQ
+668 
-677 YGSVTL
+677 
-683 NGKLTN
+683 
-689 DYSYDEASRVL
+689 
-700 TVKVGDLGIEKS
+700 
-712 ATVTFVAVVNT
+712 
-723 AAYGKTIYNTA
+723 
-734 VMKSDNA
+734 
-741 PDTSGKD
+741 
-748 NGVTVGDGKAK
+748 AK
-759 PQIDKS
+759 PQIDKT

-860 TIQNLATLTSD
+860 IIQNLATLTSD

-975 AICFDVTVNSD
+975 AIRFDVTVNSD

-993 NTAIVSGSNT
+993 NTALVSGSNT
-1003 PDKSGTDDGVDI
+1003 PDKSGTDNGVDI

-1028 ANKTTAAV
+1028 ASKTTAVV
-1036 GDTITYSIRLENGA
+1036 GDTITYSIRLSNGA
-1050 AATADWENMTVTD
+1050 AATADWENMKVID
-1063 TIPDGVTFAGN
+1063 VLPDGVSFAGN

-1094 TFTPDAIA
+1094 TFTPDVIA

-1114 VDDGSQGKFIVNTA
+1114 VDDDSQGKFIVNTA

-1152 PIVNKTASVTTANVG
+1152 PIVNKTASVTTANVS

-1207 NNEFALYTL
+1207 NNEFALYHL
-1216 NGNALSVL
+1216 SGNALSVL
-1224 VGDLEPGEAAEITFD
+1224 VGDLEPGESAEITFD
-1239 VQVLDTA
+1239 VQVLESAAGTTITNTA
-1246 ANTTVTNVAVLGGD
+1246 SLDGD
-1260 NGSGTA
+1260 NGHGTA
-1266 TDNGV
+1266 TDKGV
-1271 TVPKM
+1271 TIPDTAEQPDV
-1276 ERDPN
+1276 N
-1281 ETTDFFVTKEVDKT
+1281 TNFYVTKEVDKT
-1295 VVNVGNNLAEA
+1295 VVNVGSGVSADR
-1306 KQATFTITVG
+1306 KRATFTITVG
-1316 NHSNETWK
+1316 NDSNQTWK
-1324 RVVLKDTLDTSLVTP
+1324 RVILKDTLDTTLVTP
-1339 MLKNNVYVDGVLN
+1339 VLKNNVYVDGVLN
-1352 DKWSF
+1352 SKWSF
-1357 TNKVFTL
+1357 RSKVFTL
-1364 ELGDIAPNE
+1364 ELGDIGSNE
-1373 SHVVKF
+1373 KRVVKI
-1379 TVEFKSDAGGKSY
+1379 TVEFKTDAGGKTY
-1392 VNLATG
+1392 TNLAAA
-1398 TGDNGYAVGE
+1398 TGDNGSASGRS
-1408 APEIEIIAPTD
+1408 PEIEVVSSGSSGTPVL
-1419 DPPTDIHYQLFNGY
+1419 TDIHYQLFNGY

-1472 PKYQYDIPEEAKYF
+1472 PKYQYDTPEEAKYF

-1522 WATSGQLNTLVN
+1522 WAASGQLNSLVA
-1534 YVTKTNAGLSG
+1534 YATKANIGLSG
-1545 DVSRLTFAKVICQL
+1545 DVSRLTFAKAICQI

-1566 DTSGYSGNLRTWADA
+1566 DVSGYSGNLRTWADA
-1581 PSSIVTEVSH
+1581 PSSVVTEVSH
-1591 QHDFIMDS
+1591 EHDFIMDS
-1599 DHNEYWI
+1599 DRNEYWI

>member
-1 MNFLK
+1 MSIIK

-16 MAATIIPASAF
+16 MAATIIPSSF
-27 AANDTAGAKKTSTLS
+27 AASTKSASTLS

-57 AKQQTY
+57 VQKQTF

-72 QTITNYT
+72 QTIINYT
-79 YADYTESVEYVYS
+79 YTDYTESVEYIYS

-142 KDVNAKNWFYEPVET
+142 KDVSAKNWFYEPVET

-222 IQGYPDGTFRPDKKI
+222 IQGYPDGTFRPDKEI

-335 PAYEY
+335 PAYES

-346 ITYRYSTGDAL
+346 ITYKYSTGDAL

-399 IPSGMT
+399 TPSGMT
-405 FIEGSV
+405 FIEGSA

-466 NGYVTAT
+466 NGYVTAA
-473 DGKKTNIYEDKDD
+473 DGKKTNSYEAKDD

-497 YVTKTA
+497 YVIKTA

-563 ASRKLSVVIGNLKPN
+563 TSRKLSVQIGNLKPN
-578 AARTATFAVT
+578 AARTVTFAVT

-623 GKTKPEVT
+623 GK
-631 KAADKSAANVGDKVT
+631 
-646 YTITLANGE
+646 
-655 FASVAIKDAVLTD
+655 
-668 TIPNGLDIQ
+668 
-677 YGSVTL
+677 
-683 NGKLTN
+683 
-689 DYSYDEASRVL
+689 
-700 TVKVGDLGIEKS
+700 
-712 ATVTFVAVVNT
+712 
-723 AAYGKTIYNTA
+723 
-734 VMKSDNA
+734 
-741 PDTSGKD
+741 
-748 NGVTVGDGKAK
+748 AK
-759 PQIDKS
+759 PQIDKT

-860 TIQNLATLTSD
+860 IIQNLATLTSD

-975 AICFDVTVNSD
+975 AIRFDVTVNSD

-993 NTAIVSGSNT
+993 NTALVSGSNT
-1003 PDKSGTDDGVDI
+1003 PDKSGTDNDVDI
-1015 EDGMADGH
+1015 EDGTADGH

-1028 ANKTTAAV
+1028 TNKTTAAV

-1050 AATADWENMTVTD
+1050 AATADWENMKVID
-1063 TIPDGVTFAGN
+1063 VLPDGVSFAGN
-1074 VQENGSAT
+1074 VQENGSVT
-1082 VNYSYNADTKTI
+1082 VNYSYNATMKTI

-1114 VDDGSQGKFIVNTA
+1114 VDEGSQGKFIVNTA

-1135 TTPMPDGG
+1135 ETPMPDGG
-1143 VQIDEGEAA
+1143 VQIDEGNAA
-1152 PIVNKTASVTTANVG
+1152 PIVKKSASVTTANVG

-1207 NNEFALYTL
+1207 NNEFALYHL
-1216 NGNALSVL
+1216 SGNALSVL
-1224 VGDLEPGEAAEITFD
+1224 VGDLEPGESAEITFD
-1239 VQVLDTA
+1239 VQVLENAAGTTITNTA
-1246 ANTTVTNVAVLGGD
+1246 SLDGD
-1260 NGSGTA
+1260 NGYGTA
-1266 TDNGV
+1266 MDKGV
-1271 TVPKM
+1271 TIPDTA
-1276 ERDPN
+1276 EQPD
-1281 ETTDFFVTKEVDKT
+1281 DAAAFYVTKEVDKT
-1295 VVNVGNNLAEA
+1295 VVNVGSGVSADR
-1306 KQATFTITVG
+1306 KRATFTITVG
-1316 NHSNETWK
+1316 NDSNQIWK
-1324 RVVLKDTLDTSLVTP
+1324 RVVLKDTLDTTLVTP
-1339 MLKNNVYVDGVLN
+1339 VLKNNVYVDGVLN
-1352 DKWSF
+1352 NKWSF
-1357 TNKVFTL
+1357 QNKVFTL
-1364 ELGDIAPNE
+1364 ELGDIGPNE
-1373 SHVVKF
+1373 KRVVKI
-1379 TVEFKSDAGGKSY
+1379 TVEFKTDAGGKTY
-1392 VNLATG
+1392 TNLAAA
-1398 TGDNGYAVGE
+1398 TGDNGSASGRS
-1408 APEIEIIAPTD
+1408 PEIEVVSSGTPVL
-1419 DPPTDIHYQLFNGY
+1419 TDIHYQLFGGY
-1433 GDGLWRPNDR
+1433 ADGLWRPNDR

-1472 PKYQYDIPEEAKYF
+1472 PKYEYSIPEEAKYF

-1499 TRMDEGDD
+1499 TRMDEDDD

-1522 WATSGQLNTLVN
+1522 WAASGQLNSLVA
-1534 YVTKTNAGLSG
+1534 YATRTNIGLSG
-1545 DVSRLTFAKVICQL
+1545 DVSRLTFAKAICQI
-1559 TGRDTSP
+1559 TGRDISP
-1566 DTSGYSGNLRTWADA
+1566 DVSGYSGNLRTWADA
-1581 PSSIVTEVSH
+1581 PSSVVTEVSH
-1591 QHDFIMDS
+1591 EHDFIMDS
-1599 DHNEYWI
+1599 DRNEYWI

>member
-1 MNFLK
+1 MSIIK
-6 RITSAGLSLA
+6 RITSAGLLLA
-16 MAATIIPASAF
+16 MAATVIPSSF
-27 AANDTAGAKKTSTLS
+27 AASTKSASTLS

-142 KDVNAKNWFYEPVET
+142 KDVSAKNWFYEPVET
-157 LYNIGLLEGKSKDSF
+157 LYNIGLLEGKSKDTF
-172 APNAPISR
+172 APNAPINR
-180 AEFAVLAARF
+180 AEFAALAARF

-222 IQGYPDGTFRPDKKI
+222 IQGYPDGTFRPDKEI

-346 ITYRYSTGDAL
+346 ITYKYSTGDAL

-378 IKLANDKK
+378 IKLSNDKK

-405 FIEGSV
+405 FIEGSI

-423 NGTLTVNLGDIA
+423 NGTLTVGLGDIA

-466 NGYVTAT
+466 NGYVTAA

-503 DKSSANVG
+503 DKETANVG

-548 SVQVDGKSYPYSYDN
+548 SVQVDGNSYPYSYDN

-578 AARTATFAVT
+578 AARTVTFAVT
-588 VNKSAYG
+588 VGKSAYG

-613 GKDKGVEIGD
+613 
-623 GKTKPEVT
+623 
-631 KAADKSAANVGDKVT
+631 
-646 YTITLANGE
+646 
-655 FASVAIKDAVLTD
+655 
-668 TIPNGLDIQ
+668 
-677 YGSVTL
+677 
-683 NGKLTN
+683 
-689 DYSYDEASRVL
+689 
-700 TVKVGDLGIEKS
+700 
-712 ATVTFVAVVNT
+712 
-723 AAYGKTIYNTA
+723 
-734 VMKSDNA
+734 
-741 PDTSGKD
+741 GKD

-836 GTIEPDAKQIIGFTA
+836 GTIEPDAKQVIGFTA

-934 PNGLTFRGNVTVD
+934 QDGLTFRGNVTVD

-1028 ANKTTAAV
+1028 ASKTTAAV

-1050 AATADWENMTVTD
+1050 AATADWENMKVID
-1063 TIPDGVTFAGN
+1063 VLPDGVSFAGN

-1082 VNYSYNADTKTI
+1082 VNYSYNATMKTI
-1094 TFTPDAIA
+1094 TFTPDAIP

-1143 VQIDEGEAA
+1143 VQIDEGNAA
-1152 PIVNKTASVTTANVG
+1152 PIVKKSASVTTANVG

-1207 NNEFALYTL
+1207 NNEFALYHL
-1216 NGNALSVL
+1216 SGNALSVL
-1224 VGDLEPGEAAEITFD
+1224 VGNLEPGESAEITFD
-1239 VQVLDTA
+1239 VQVLESAAGTTIINTA
-1246 ANTTVTNVAVLGGD
+1246 SLDGD
-1260 NGSGTA
+1260 NGHGTA
-1266 TDNGV
+1266 TDKGV
-1271 TVPKM
+1271 TIPDTAEQPDV
-1276 ERDPN
+1276 N
-1281 ETTDFFVTKEVDKT
+1281 TNFYVTKEVDKT
-1295 VVNVGNNLAEA
+1295 VVNVGSGVSADR
-1306 KQATFTITVG
+1306 KRATFTITIG
-1316 NHSNETWK
+1316 NNSNQTWK
-1324 RVVLKDTLDTSLVTP
+1324 RVILKDTLDTTLVTP
-1339 MLKNNVYVDGVLN
+1339 VLKNNVYVDGVLN
-1352 DKWSF
+1352 SKWSF
-1357 TNKVFTL
+1357 RSKVFTL
-1364 ELGDIAPNE
+1364 ELGDIGPHE
-1373 SHVVKF
+1373 KRVVKI
-1379 TVEFKSDAGGKSY
+1379 TVEFKTDAGGKTY
-1392 VNLATG
+1392 TNLAAA
-1398 TGDNGYAVGE
+1398 TGDNGSASGRS
-1408 APEIEIIAPTD
+1408 PEIEVVSSGSSGTPVL
-1419 DPPTDIHYQLFNGY
+1419 TDIHYQLFNGY

-1461 NTWLPRGTTTV
+1461 NTWLPRGTATV

-1499 TRMDEGDD
+1499 ARMDEGDD

-1522 WATSGQLNTLVN
+1522 WAASGQLNSLVA
-1534 YVTKTNAGLSG
+1534 YATKANIGLSG
-1545 DVSRLTFAKVICQL
+1545 DVSRLTFAKAICQI

-1566 DTSGYSGNLRTWADA
+1566 DVSGYSGNLRTWADA
-1581 PSSIVTEVSH
+1581 LSSVVTEVSH
-1591 QHDFIMDS
+1591 EHDFIMDS
-1599 DHNEYWI
+1599 DRNEYWI

>member
-1 MNFLK
+1 MSIIK
-6 RITSAGLSLA
+6 RITSVGLSLA
-16 MAATIIPASAF
+16 MAATVIPSSFAVSTKSA
-27 AANDTAGAKKTSTLS
+27 STLS

-57 AKQQTY
+57 AQKQTY

-123 RLYDGDYPSFT
+123 RLYDGDYPNFT

-222 IQGYPDGTFRPDKKI
+222 IQGYPDGTFRPDKEI

-335 PAYEY
+335 PAYES

-346 ITYRYSTGDAL
+346 ITYKYSTGDAL

-399 IPSGMT
+399 TPSGMT
-405 FIEGSV
+405 FIEGSA

-466 NGYVTAT
+466 NGYVTAA
-473 DGKKTNIYEDKDD
+473 DGKKTNSYEAKDD

-497 YVTKTA
+497 YVIKTA

-563 ASRKLSVVIGNLKPN
+563 TSRKLSVQIGNLKPN
-578 AARTATFAVT
+578 AARTVTFAVT

-623 GKTKPEVT
+623 GK
-631 KAADKSAANVGDKVT
+631 
-646 YTITLANGE
+646 
-655 FASVAIKDAVLTD
+655 
-668 TIPNGLDIQ
+668 
-677 YGSVTL
+677 
-683 NGKLTN
+683 
-689 DYSYDEASRVL
+689 
-700 TVKVGDLGIEKS
+700 
-712 ATVTFVAVVNT
+712 
-723 AAYGKTIYNTA
+723 
-734 VMKSDNA
+734 
-741 PDTSGKD
+741 
-748 NGVTVGDGKAK
+748 AK
-759 PQIDKS
+759 PQIDKT

-824 YDENTR
+824 YDEKTR

-860 TIQNLATLTSD
+860 IIQNLATLTSD

-975 AICFDVTVNSD
+975 AIRFDVTVNSD

-993 NTAIVSGSNT
+993 NTALVSGSNT
-1003 PDKSGTDDGVDI
+1003 PDKSGTDNDVDI
-1015 EDGMADGH
+1015 EDGTADGH

-1028 ANKTTAAV
+1028 TNKTTAAV

-1050 AATADWENMTVTD
+1050 AATADWENMKVID
-1063 TIPDGVTFAGN
+1063 VLPDGVSFAGN

-1082 VNYSYNADTKTI
+1082 VNYSYNATMKTI

-1102 AGAQTVLSFDVT
+1102 VGAQTVLSFDVI

-1135 TTPMPDGG
+1135 ETPMPDGG

-1207 NNEFALYTL
+1207 NNEFALYHL
-1216 NGNALSVL
+1216 SGNALSVL
-1224 VGDLEPGEAAEITFD
+1224 VGDLEPGESAEITFD
-1239 VQVLDTA
+1239 VQVLESAAGTTITNTA
-1246 ANTTVTNVAVLGGD
+1246 SLDGD
-1260 NGSGTA
+1260 NGHGTA
-1266 TDNGV
+1266 TDKGV
-1271 TVPKM
+1271 TIPDTAEQPDDATAFYV
-1276 ERDPN
+1276 N
-1281 ETTDFFVTKEVDKT
+1281 KEVDKT
-1295 VVNVGNNLAEA
+1295 VVNVGSGVSTDR
-1306 KQATFTITVG
+1306 KRATFTITVG
-1316 NHSNETWK
+1316 NDSNQIWK
-1324 RVVLKDTLDTSLVTP
+1324 RVVLKDTLDTTLVTP
-1339 MLKNNVYVDGVLN
+1339 VLKNNVYVDGVLN
-1352 DKWSF
+1352 NKWSF
-1357 TNKVFTL
+1357 QNKVFTL
-1364 ELGDIAPNE
+1364 ELGDIGPNE
-1373 SHVVKF
+1373 KRVVKI
-1379 TVEFKSDAGGKSY
+1379 TVEFKTDAGGKTY
-1392 VNLATG
+1392 TNLAAA
-1398 TGDNGYAVGE
+1398 TGDNGSASGRS
-1408 APEIEIIAPTD
+1408 PEIEVVSSGTPVL
-1419 DPPTDIHYQLFNGY
+1419 TDIHYQLFGGY
-1433 GDGLWRPNDR
+1433 ADGLWRPNDR

-1472 PKYQYDIPEEAKYF
+1472 PKYEYSIPEEAKYF

-1499 TRMDEGDD
+1499 TRMDEDDD

-1522 WATSGQLNTLVN
+1522 WAASGQLNSLVA
-1534 YVTKTNAGLSG
+1534 YATRTNIGLSG
-1545 DVSRLTFAKVICQL
+1545 DVSRLTFAKAICQI
-1559 TGRDTSP
+1559 TGRDISP
-1566 DTSGYSGNLRTWADA
+1566 DVSGYSGNLRTWADA
-1581 PSSIVTEVSH
+1581 PSSVVTEVSH
-1591 QHDFIMDS
+1591 EHDFIMDS
-1599 DHNEYWI
+1599 DRNEYWI

>member
-1 MNFLK
+1 MSIIK
-6 RITSAGLSLA
+6 RITLAGLSLA
-16 MAATIIPASAF
+16 MMATIIPSSF
-27 AANDTAGAKKTSTLS
+27 AASTKSASTLS

-57 AKQQTY
+57 AEKQTY

-79 YADYTESVEYVYS
+79 YTDYTESVEYIYS

-222 IQGYPDGTFRPDKKI
+222 IQGYPDGTFRPDKEI
-237 TRTETVTLVNSMINR
+237 TRTETVKLVNSMINR
-252 TVTREKLKALNV
+252 TVTREKLKALKV

-300 GKYNIIVEKFVDTSG
+300 GKYNIIVEKFVDMSG

-346 ITYRYSTGDAL
+346 IIYRYSTGDAL

-466 NGYVTAT
+466 NGYVTAA

-503 DKSSANVG
+503 DKETANVG

-524 GAVYEIENAKM
+524 GAVYEIENAEM

-563 ASRKLSVVIGNLKPN
+563 TSRKLSVQIGNLKPN
-578 AARTATFAVT
+578 AARTVTFAVT
-588 VNKSAYG
+588 VGKSAYG

-623 GKTKPEVT
+623 GK
-631 KAADKSAANVGDKVT
+631 
-646 YTITLANGE
+646 
-655 FASVAIKDAVLTD
+655 
-668 TIPNGLDIQ
+668 
-677 YGSVTL
+677 
-683 NGKLTN
+683 
-689 DYSYDEASRVL
+689 
-700 TVKVGDLGIEKS
+700 
-712 ATVTFVAVVNT
+712 
-723 AAYGKTIYNTA
+723 
-734 VMKSDNA
+734 
-741 PDTSGKD
+741 
-748 NGVTVGDGKAK
+748 AK
-759 PQIDKS
+759 PQIDKT

-830 LLTVNV
+830 LLTVNI
-836 GTIEPDAKQIIGFTA
+836 GTIEPDAKQVIGFTA

-877 DKDDGVAIADGDAL
+877 DKDDGVAIADGDVL
-891 LTVSKSADKTTAKV
+891 LTVSKFADKSTAKV

-920 ADVNIRDAVMTDTI
+920 ADVNIRDSVMTDTI

-993 NTAIVSGSNT
+993 NTALVSGSNT
-1003 PDKSGTDDGVDI
+1003 PDKSGTDNGVDI
-1015 EDGMADGH
+1015 EDGTADGH

-1143 VQIDEGEAA
+1143 VQIDQGEAA

-1191 TDTLPTGVK
+1191 NDTLPTGVK

-1207 NNEFALYTL
+1207 DNEFALYNL
-1216 NGNALSVL
+1216 SGNALSVL
-1224 VGDLEPGEAAEITFD
+1224 VGDLEPGESAEITFA

-1271 TVPKM
+1271 TVPDLSKQ
-1276 ERDPN
+1276 PN
-1281 ETTDFFVTKEVDKT
+1281 DTTDFYVTKEVDKT
-1295 VVNVGNNLAEA
+1295 VVNVGTGVSAER

-1316 NHSNETWK
+1316 NNSNQTWK
-1324 RVVLKDTLDTSLVTP
+1324 RVVLKDTLDTTLVTP
-1339 MLKNNVYVDGVLN
+1339 MVNNNVYVDGVLN
-1352 DKWSF
+1352 NKWSF
-1357 TNKVFTL
+1357 KGKVFTL

-1373 SHVVKF
+1373 SRVIKI
-1379 TVEFKSDAGGKSY
+1379 TVEFKPDAGGKTY

-1398 TGDNGYAVGE
+1398 TGDNGHAIGE
-1408 APEIEIIAPTD
+1408 SPEIEVLKQTD
-1419 DPPTDIHYQLFNGY
+1419 EVVTGIHYQLFNGY

-1486 VSIGVLPASAFDT
+1486 VSIGVLPASALDT
-1499 TRMDEGDD
+1499 ARMDEGDD

-1522 WATSGQLNTLVN
+1522 WAASGQLNSLVA
-1534 YVTKTNAGLSG
+1534 YATKANIGLSG
-1545 DVSRLTFAKVICQL
+1545 DVSRLTCAKAICQI

-1566 DTSGYSGNLRTWADA
+1566 DVPCYSGNLRTWADA
-1581 PSSIVTEVSH
+1581 PSSVVTEVSH
-1591 QHDFIMDS
+1591 EHDFIMDS
-1599 DHNEYWI
+1599 DRNEYWI

>member
-1 MNFLK
+1 MSIIK

-16 MAATIIPASAF
+16 MAATIIPSSFAVSMKSA
-27 AANDTAGAKKTSTLS
+27 STLS
-42 SVTAKYLDAENGKEI
+42 SVTAKYLDTENGKEI
-57 AKQQTY
+57 VPKQTY

-79 YADYTESVEYVYS
+79 YTDYTESVEYVYS

-134 RRMSNGTF
+134 RRMSNSTF
-142 KDVNAKNWFYEPVET
+142 KDVSAKNWFYEPVET

-190 QNLKYTSGKVFSDV
+190 QNLKYTNGKVFSDV

-222 IQGYPDGTFRPDKKI
+222 IQGYPDGTFRPDKEI

-300 GKYNIIVEKFVDTSG
+300 GKYNIIVEKFVDMSG

-323 TAGKAESAPKSI
+323 TAGKAETAPKSI

-346 ITYRYSTGDAL
+346 ITYKYSTGDAL

-378 IKLANDKK
+378 IKLSNDKK

-473 DGKKTNIYEDKDD
+473 DGKKTNSYEDKDD

-503 DKSSANVG
+503 DKETANVG
-511 DKITYTVKVGNGD
+511 DKLTYTVKVGNGD

-535 ADTIPAEFDFVDG
+535 VDTISTEFDFVDG

-563 ASRKLSVVIGNLKPN
+563 ASRKLSVQIGNLKPN
-578 AARTATFAVT
+578 TARTVTFAVT
-588 VNKSAYG
+588 VGKSAYG

-613 GKDKGVEIGD
+613 
-623 GKTKPEVT
+623 
-631 KAADKSAANVGDKVT
+631 
-646 YTITLANGE
+646 
-655 FASVAIKDAVLTD
+655 
-668 TIPNGLDIQ
+668 
-677 YGSVTL
+677 
-683 NGKLTN
+683 
-689 DYSYDEASRVL
+689 
-700 TVKVGDLGIEKS
+700 
-712 ATVTFVAVVNT
+712 
-723 AAYGKTIYNTA
+723 
-734 VMKSDNA
+734 
-741 PDTSGKD
+741 GKD

-773 GDKIAYTLTVKND
+773 GDKIAYTPTVKND

-836 GTIEPDAKQIIGFTA
+836 GTIEPDAKQVIGFTA

-877 DKDDGVAIADGDAL
+877 DKDDGVAIADGDVL
-891 LTVSKSADKTTAKV
+891 LTVSKSADKTTAKI

-975 AICFDVTVNSD
+975 AIRFDVTVNSD

-993 NTAIVSGSNT
+993 NTALVSGSNT
-1003 PDKSGTDDGVDI
+1003 PDKSGTDNGVDI

-1028 ANKTTAAV
+1028 ASKTTAVV
-1036 GDTITYSIRLENGA
+1036 GDTITYSIRLSNGA
-1050 AATADWENMTVTD
+1050 AATADWENMKVID
-1063 TIPDGVTFAGN
+1063 VLPDGVSFAGN

-1082 VNYSYNADTKTI
+1082 VNYSYNATMKTI

-1135 TTPMPDGG
+1135 ETPMPDGG
-1143 VQIDEGEAA
+1143 VQIDQGEAA

-1207 NNEFALYTL
+1207 NNEFALYHL
-1216 NGNALSVL
+1216 SGNALSVL
-1224 VGDLEPGEAAEITFD
+1224 VGDLEPGESAEITFD
-1239 VQVLDTA
+1239 VQVLESA
-1246 ANTTVTNVAVLGGD
+1246 AGTTITNTVSLDGD
-1260 NGSGTA
+1260 NGHGTA
-1266 TDNGV
+1266 TDKGV
-1271 TVPKM
+1271 TIPDTAEQPDV
-1276 ERDPN
+1276 N
-1281 ETTDFFVTKEVDKT
+1281 TNFYVTKEVDKT
-1295 VVNVGNNLAEA
+1295 VVNVGSGVSADR
-1306 KQATFTITVG
+1306 KRATFTITVG
-1316 NHSNETWK
+1316 NDSNQTWK
-1324 RVVLKDTLDTSLVTP
+1324 RVILKDTLDTTLVTP
-1339 MLKNNVYVDGVLN
+1339 VLKNNVYVDGVLN
-1352 DKWSF
+1352 SKWSF
-1357 TNKVFTL
+1357 RNKVFTL

-1373 SHVVKF
+1373 KRVVKI
-1379 TVEFKSDAGGKSY
+1379 TVEFKTDAGGKTY
-1392 VNLATG
+1392 TNLAAA
-1398 TGDNGYAVGE
+1398 TGDNGSASGRS
-1408 APEIEIIAPTD
+1408 PEIEVVSSGSSGTPVL
-1419 DPPTDIHYQLFNGY
+1419 TDIHYQLFGGY
-1433 GDGLWRPNDR
+1433 ADGLWRPNDR

-1461 NTWLPRGTTTV
+1461 NTWLPRGTATV

-1499 TRMDEGDD
+1499 ARMDEGDD

-1522 WATSGQLNTLVN
+1522 WAASGQLNSLVA
-1534 YVTKTNAGLSG
+1534 YATKANIGLSG
-1545 DVSRLTFAKVICQL
+1545 DVSRLTFAKAICQI

-1566 DTSGYSGNLRTWADA
+1566 DVSGYSGNLRTWADA
-1581 PSSIVTEVSH
+1581 LSSVVTEVSH
-1591 QHDFIMDS
+1591 EHDFIMDS
-1599 DHNEYWI
+1599 DRNEYWI

>member
-1 MNFLK
+1 MSIIK

-16 MAATIIPASAF
+16 MAATIIPSSF
-27 AANDTAGAKKTSTLS
+27 AVSTKAASTLS

-57 AKQQTY
+57 AKKQTY

-142 KDVNAKNWFYEPVET
+142 KDVSAKNWFYEPVET
-157 LYNIGLLEGKSKDSF
+157 LYNIGLLEGKSKDTF

-180 AEFAVLAARF
+180 AEFAALAARF

-222 IQGYPDGTFRPDKKI
+222 IQGYPDGTFRPDKEI

-346 ITYRYSTGDAL
+346 ITYKYSTGDAL

-378 IKLANDKK
+378 IKLSNDKK
-386 ASSAWKS
+386 ASSTWKS

-411 YVNNVAATHTVK
+411 YVNNVAATHTAK

-435 AGKTVTVTF
+435 AGKTVIATF

-466 NGYVTAT
+466 NGYVTAA

-503 DKSSANVG
+503 DKETANVG

-535 ADTIPAEFDFVDG
+535 ADTIPAELDFVDG

-563 ASRKLSVVIGNLKPN
+563 ASRKLSVQIGNLKPN
-578 AARTATFAVT
+578 AARTVTFAVT

-623 GKTKPEVT
+623 GK
-631 KAADKSAANVGDKVT
+631 
-646 YTITLANGE
+646 
-655 FASVAIKDAVLTD
+655 
-668 TIPNGLDIQ
+668 
-677 YGSVTL
+677 
-683 NGKLTN
+683 
-689 DYSYDEASRVL
+689 
-700 TVKVGDLGIEKS
+700 
-712 ATVTFVAVVNT
+712 
-723 AAYGKTIYNTA
+723 
-734 VMKSDNA
+734 
-741 PDTSGKD
+741 
-748 NGVTVGDGKAK
+748 AK
-759 PQIDKS
+759 PQIDKT

-786 DTATVPVENGVIT
+786 DTATVPVESGVIT

-860 TIQNLATLTSD
+860 IIQNLATLTSD

-975 AICFDVTVNSD
+975 AIRFDVTVNSD

-993 NTAIVSGSNT
+993 NTALVSGSNT
-1003 PDKSGTDDGVDI
+1003 PDKSGTDNGVDI

-1028 ANKTTAAV
+1028 ASKTTAVV
-1036 GDTITYSIRLENGA
+1036 GDTITYSIRLSNGA
-1050 AATADWENMTVTD
+1050 AATADWENMKVID
-1063 TIPDGVTFAGN
+1063 VLPDGVSFAGN

-1094 TFTPDAIA
+1094 TFTPDVIA

-1114 VDDGSQGKFIVNTA
+1114 VDDDSQGKFIVNTA

-1152 PIVNKTASVTTANVG
+1152 PIVNKTASVTTANVS

-1207 NNEFALYTL
+1207 NNEFALYHL
-1216 NGNALSVL
+1216 SGNALSVL
-1224 VGDLEPGEAAEITFD
+1224 VGDLEPGESAEITFD
-1239 VQVLDTA
+1239 VQVLESAAGTTITNTA
-1246 ANTTVTNVAVLGGD
+1246 SLDGD
-1260 NGSGTA
+1260 NGHGTA
-1266 TDNGV
+1266 TDKGV
-1271 TVPKM
+1271 TIPDTAEQPDV
-1276 ERDPN
+1276 N
-1281 ETTDFFVTKEVDKT
+1281 TNFYVTKEVDKT
-1295 VVNVGNNLAEA
+1295 VVNVGSGVSADR
-1306 KQATFTITVG
+1306 KRATFTITVG
-1316 NHSNETWK
+1316 NDSNQTWK
-1324 RVVLKDTLDTSLVTP
+1324 RVILKDTLDTTLVTP
-1339 MLKNNVYVDGVLN
+1339 VLKNNVYVDGVLN
-1352 DKWSF
+1352 SKWSF
-1357 TNKVFTL
+1357 RSKVFTL
-1364 ELGDIAPNE
+1364 ELGDIGSNE
-1373 SHVVKF
+1373 KRVVKI
-1379 TVEFKSDAGGKSY
+1379 TVEFKTDAGGKTY
-1392 VNLATG
+1392 TNLAAA
-1398 TGDNGYAVGE
+1398 TGDNGSASGRS
-1408 APEIEIIAPTD
+1408 PEIEVVSSGSSGTPVL
-1419 DPPTDIHYQLFNGY
+1419 TDIHYQLFNGY

-1472 PKYQYDIPEEAKYF
+1472 PKYQYDTPEEAKYF

-1522 WATSGQLNTLVN
+1522 WAASGQLNSLVA
-1534 YVTKTNAGLSG
+1534 YATKANIGLSG
-1545 DVSRLTFAKVICQL
+1545 DVSRLTFAKAICQI

-1566 DTSGYSGNLRTWADA
+1566 DVSGYSGNLRTWADA
-1581 PSSIVTEVSH
+1581 PSSVVTEVSH
-1591 QHDFIMDS
+1591 EHDFIMDS
-1599 DHNEYWI
+1599 DRNEYWI

>member
-1 MNFLK
+1 MSIIK

-16 MAATIIPASAF
+16 MAATIIPSSFAVSTKSA
-27 AANDTAGAKKTSTLS
+27 STLS

-57 AKQQTY
+57 AEKQTY

-79 YADYTESVEYVYS
+79 YMDYTESVEYVYS

-109 NGDLTRA
+109 NDDLTRA

-157 LYNIGLLEGKSKDSF
+157 LYNIGLLEGKSKDTF

-180 AEFAVLAARF
+180 AEFAALAARF

-222 IQGYPDGTFRPDKKI
+222 IQGYPDGTFRPDKEI

-300 GKYNIIVEKFVDTSG
+300 GKYNIIVEKFVDMSG

-323 TAGKAESAPKSI
+323 TESAPKSI

-346 ITYRYSTGDAL
+346 ITYKYSTGDAL

-363 ASVKDAKVGDEITYT
+363 ASVKDAKVGEEITYT
-378 IKLANDKK
+378 IKLSNDKK

-405 FIEGSV
+405 FIEGSI

-435 AGKTVTVTF
+435 AGKTVIATF

-466 NGYVTAT
+466 NGYVTAA

-631 KAADKSAANVGDKVT
+631 KTADKSAANVGDKVT
-646 YTITLANGE
+646 YTIKLANGE

-668 TIPNGLDIQ
+668 TIPNGLDMQ

-759 PQIDKS
+759 PQIDKT

-773 GDKIAYTLTVKND
+773 GDKIVYTLTVKND
-786 DTATVPVENGVIT
+786 DTATVPGENGVIT

-836 GTIEPDAKQIIGFTA
+836 GTIEPDAKQSIGFTA

-934 PNGLTFRGNVTVD
+934 PDGLTFRGNVTVD

-1003 PDKSGTDDGVDI
+1003 PDKSGTDDGVVI
-1015 EDGMADGH
+1015 EDGMADGR

-1028 ANKTTAAV
+1028 ASKTTAAV
-1036 GDTITYSIRLENGA
+1036 GDTITYSIRLSNGA

-1207 NNEFALYTL
+1207 NNEFALYHL
-1216 NGNALSVL
+1216 SGNALSVL
-1224 VGDLEPGEAAEITFD
+1224 VGDLEPGESAEITFD
-1239 VQVLDTA
+1239 VQVLESAAGTTITNTA
-1246 ANTTVTNVAVLGGD
+1246 SLDGD
-1260 NGSGTA
+1260 NGHGTA
-1266 TDNGV
+1266 TDKGV
-1271 TVPKM
+1271 TISDTAEQPDV
-1276 ERDPN
+1276 N
-1281 ETTDFFVTKEVDKT
+1281 TNFYVTKEVDKT
-1295 VVNVGNNLAEA
+1295 VVNVGSGVSADR
-1306 KQATFTITVG
+1306 KRATFTITVG
-1316 NHSNETWK
+1316 NDSNQMWK
-1324 RVVLKDTLDTSLVTP
+1324 RVILKDTLDTTLVTP
-1339 MLKNNVYVDGVLN
+1339 VVKNNVYVDG
-1352 DKWSF
+1352 
-1357 TNKVFTL
+1357 
-1364 ELGDIAPNE
+1364 DIAPNE
-1373 SHVVKF
+1373 KRVVKI
-1379 TVEFKSDAGGKSY
+1379 TVEFKTDAGGKTY
-1392 VNLATG
+1392 TNLAAA
-1398 TGDNGYAVGE
+1398 TGDNGSASGRS
-1408 APEIEIIAPTD
+1408 PEIEVVSSGSSGTPVL
-1419 DPPTDIHYQLFNGY
+1419 TDIHYQLFGGY
-1433 GDGLWRPNDR
+1433 ADGLWRPNDR

-1461 NTWLPRGTTTV
+1461 NTWLPRGTATV

-1499 TRMDEGDD
+1499 ARMDEGDD

-1522 WATSGQLNTLVN
+1522 WAASGQLNSLVS
-1534 YVTKTNAGLSG
+1534 YATKANIGLSG
-1545 DVSRLTFAKVICQL
+1545 DVSRLTFAKAICQI

-1566 DTSGYSGNLRTWADA
+1566 DVSGYSGNLRTWADA
-1581 PSSIVTEVSH
+1581 PSSVVTEVSH
-1591 QHDFIMDS
+1591 EHDFIMDS
-1599 DHNEYWI
+1599 DRNEYWI

>member
-1 MNFLK
+1 MSIIK
-6 RITSAGLSLA
+6 RITSVGLSLA
-16 MAATIIPASAF
+16 MAATVIPSSFAVSTKSA
-27 AANDTAGAKKTSTLS
+27 STLS

-57 AKQQTY
+57 AQKQTY

-123 RLYDGDYPSFT
+123 RLYDGDYPNFT

-222 IQGYPDGTFRPDKKI
+222 IQGYPDGTFRPDKEI

-335 PAYEY
+335 PAYES

-346 ITYRYSTGDAL
+346 ITYKYSTGDAL

-399 IPSGMT
+399 TPSGMT
-405 FIEGSV
+405 FIEGSA

-466 NGYVTAT
+466 NGYVTAA
-473 DGKKTNIYEDKDD
+473 DGKKTNSYEAKDD

-497 YVTKTA
+497 YVIKTA

-563 ASRKLSVVIGNLKPN
+563 TSRKLSVQIGNLKPN
-578 AARTATFAVT
+578 AARTVTFAVT

-623 GKTKPEVT
+623 GK
-631 KAADKSAANVGDKVT
+631 
-646 YTITLANGE
+646 
-655 FASVAIKDAVLTD
+655 
-668 TIPNGLDIQ
+668 
-677 YGSVTL
+677 
-683 NGKLTN
+683 
-689 DYSYDEASRVL
+689 
-700 TVKVGDLGIEKS
+700 
-712 ATVTFVAVVNT
+712 
-723 AAYGKTIYNTA
+723 
-734 VMKSDNA
+734 
-741 PDTSGKD
+741 
-748 NGVTVGDGKAK
+748 AK
-759 PQIDKS
+759 PQIDKT

-786 DTATVPVENGVIT
+786 DTATVPVENGAIT

-851 TVNESAYNT
+851 TVNESAYDT
-860 TIQNLATLTSD
+860 IIQNLATLTSD

-962 TVSLGEIAPNQTK
+962 TVSLGEIAPNQIK
-975 AICFDVTVNSD
+975 AIRFDVTVNSD

-993 NTAIVSGSNT
+993 NTALVSGSNT
-1003 PDKSGTDDGVDI
+1003 PDKSGTDNGVDI
-1015 EDGMADGH
+1015 EDGTADGH

-1028 ANKTTAAV
+1028 TNKTTAAV

-1050 AATADWENMTVTD
+1050 AATADWENMKVID
-1063 TIPDGVTFAGN
+1063 VLPDGVSFAGN

-1082 VNYSYNADTKTI
+1082 VNYSYNATMKTI
-1094 TFTPDAIA
+1094 TFTPDAIP
-1102 AGAQTVLSFDVT
+1102 AGVQTVLSFDVT

-1177 NGNKATAAWKNVVM
+1177 NGNKATAAWKNIVM

-1207 NNEFALYTL
+1207 NNEFALYHL
-1216 NGNALSVL
+1216 SGNALSVL
-1224 VGDLEPGEAAEITFD
+1224 VGDLEPGESAEITFD
-1239 VQVLDTA
+1239 VQVLESAAGTTITNTA
-1246 ANTTVTNVAVLGGD
+1246 SLDGD
-1260 NGSGTA
+1260 NGHGTA
-1266 TDNGV
+1266 TDKGV
-1271 TVPKM
+1271 TIPDTAEQPDV
-1276 ERDPN
+1276 N
-1281 ETTDFFVTKEVDKT
+1281 TNFYVTKEVDKT
-1295 VVNVGNNLAEA
+1295 VVNVGSGVSADR
-1306 KQATFTITVG
+1306 KRATFTITVG
-1316 NHSNETWK
+1316 NDSNQMWK
-1324 RVVLKDTLDTSLVTP
+1324 RVILKDTLDTTLVTP
-1339 MLKNNVYVDGVLN
+1339 VLKNNVYVDGVLN
-1352 DKWSF
+1352 NKWSF
-1357 TNKVFTL
+1357 RRKVFTL

-1373 SHVVKF
+1373 KRVVKI
-1379 TVEFKSDAGGKSY
+1379 TVEFKTDAGGKTY
-1392 VNLATG
+1392 TNLAAA
-1398 TGDNGYAVGE
+1398 TGDNGSASGRS
-1408 APEIEIIAPTD
+1408 PEIEVVSSGTPVL
-1419 DPPTDIHYQLFNGY
+1419 TDIHYQLFGGY
-1433 GDGLWRPNDR
+1433 ADGLWRPNDR

-1522 WATSGQLNTLVN
+1522 WAASGQLNSLVA
-1534 YVTKTNAGLSG
+1534 YATRTNIGLSG
-1545 DVSRLTFAKVICQL
+1545 DVSRLTFAKAICQI
-1559 TGRDTSP
+1559 TGRDISP
-1566 DTSGYSGNLRTWADA
+1566 DVSGYSGNLRTWADA
-1581 PSSIVTEVSH
+1581 PSSVVTEVSH
-1591 QHDFIMDS
+1591 EHDFIMDS
-1599 DHNEYWI
+1599 DRNEYWI